1 MEQKWKKITAVML
14 VIVMLMGMAPD
25 TAVTVHAEEAAT
37 VEQDAGNSTDGISGM
52 TEGITEDTT
61 TEELTTEV
69 STTEKQTESEPDS
82 PEEEKEAG
90 KAEKTIEQIDTT
102 KSSGAPE
109 PDTADTEQE
118 EDRTEFQ
125 TVERYTLYC
134 MQDTRVYEMADTASA
149 VLEELKAGDL
159 FTVTAEAD
167 DWYRIVYGT
176 EEEPGYVEKKE
187 DCFTREPAE
196 EMVMPVAMEEEPV
209 AQQASTSK
217 MIYSDGSWSGG
228 TIWYVNDNDKHYI
241 FCLNRGSTMYSG
253 KYSGSIT
260 TGYSGSDAFRIS
272 VALNYFKSKNG
283 GWGGKKDYGLVQ
295 QVIWNTSSS
304 DLSTYIKHAW
314 KLADNNSS
322 RSSGSSSYDSKL
334 KAVNM
339 TTTSSLVGS
348 LQAQKISST
357 DGNIDKTISLSGSA
371 WKYFAKGSFGTG
383 ISVMGVYDKDGNAV
397 SYDKKTNYVG
407 TDGKLHIKLTSNPQ
421 TKFGNIENPA
431 TIIMKVNFPYQG
443 ADKFRYLLT
452 PAGKQN
458 LTYDTSADTAAYF
471 AIKIYTD
478 TPDIE
483 TPKLSINKVD
493 EFGNELSGCTF
504 RVKGTSGDALAS
516 GYDSGDVVINSTDD
530 VFEIESA
537 GTYSIQETAV
547 PANGEYELNPEV
559 VTFTADWEQDSNGV
573 NKLVLNPSGFI
584 IGGNDPWEW
593 DAADNRLTYT
603 CINEHTEGAAVLK
616 KYGSMLVSYEDGK
629 FVYEKKELSGAGFA
643 FYAAE
648 DIYCGDELI
657 YESGE
662 RINDRSGWGKYY
674 DSVTGYSH
682 NVTITGTRIID
693 LFNRV
698 NETDV
703 NGEITISGLP
713 AGDYYAVETDT
724 PDGYENPDTKFYF
737 TIVPNKTVRINGDD
751 GSGEI
756 INKVTP
762 ATCHVFKVDE
772 AANKALNDGEF
783 TLYADVANTDFYGKP
798 LFDSSDTVPA
808 VTARNLATGEVTVEE
823 GRWVPIQTVTTK
835 EGGMAEFDDLP
846 RGRYLVTETKA
857 PVTEDGRSYEL
868 AEESYIFVHDGKN
881 NASSNGFN
889 FEHTFRDMI
898 SKDYKIV
905 KHVETAQKA
914 DDGRKDVYVF
924 SDAPAAGA
932 VFGIYAAENIYN
944 TVGKLAWK
952 TGQQIAAVTTNEE
965 GIAAYSGVLYSGNYF
980 FKEIETPDASRYIL
994 DTTEY
999 PFTVDADNSGGMLT
1013 EEPLINKL
1021 YKGSIKVI
1029 KTDGETKYP
1038 LEGVEFDLL
1047 DNDKQK
1053 LGSFV
1058 TDEKG
1063 EIHIEELPVGT
1074 YYLQETKTGENYY
1087 LDDALREVSISKEHL
1102 DQVVEISN
1110 ERMKGSIKLIK
1121 TDGHKKTPLKGVEFD
1136 LLDSEKNVTGSY
1148 KTDEN
1153 GEIFIDNLEI
1163 GTYYLQETKTLRGY
1177 KLTDELIQV
1186 ELTPEEL
1193 DKIVKVTNDRNDTYI
1208 TIHPNTSID
1217 GHGGVKTGDSG
1228 LTSFI
1233 IGLFLLFMLA
1243 MACFYMKK
1251 NAASGSGDWKTT
1263 WAKKKKSTGIRPGR
1277 RQAPEWK
1284 AWFIKKQKPLLA
1296 FGIVISGSILLSL
1309 SVKAAA
1315 GLKET
1320 ASRELK
1326 DAEYNGRVY
1335 AYAVEKQFEVPD
1347 EDTDVTACFEK
1358 EVNGMELQDISVRTV
1373 DTIPGTEL
1381 KTLEETRDYKELTQK
1396 DDKKIA
1402 KILKVGDETYELS
1415 GITWSEEPNIEHV
1428 DYTVEYGYQTVEP
1441 EPAQTY
1447 EYTYTS
1453 PVTKKE
1459 NTVTLPF
1466 VRLEK
1471 GDTAW
1476 KDGFSAVVTFHN
1488 LDGKYFT
1495 LGSHEFAYDKDSI
1508 SFSEADYA
1516 ELIRMLGYDTGK
1528 YRLTSAKWQGKE
1540 YKDKDGISCRDAYA
1554 AGQQYASSYKA
1565 VYEDDVEN
1573 GKLYTAHAVYTCEV
1587 EAPAEEAQSTYVI
1600 QATGYY
1606 ESIGNISIGTWLA
1619 LIAAMLLILFLVFFM
1634 IFKKKKEKPVQIEEK
1649 EVTIDKQF
1657 IEQKQ
1662 FTFDEEK

>member
-1 MEQKWKKITAVML
+1 MKQMWKKITAVML

-25 TAVTVHAEEAAT
+25 TAVTAYAKEAITEEQVT
-37 VEQDAGNSTDGISGM
+37 DSSTDGTSGM
-52 TEGITEDTT
+52 LEEESTTEGITEETT
-61 TEELTTEV
+61 TEELTTEA
-69 STTEKQTESEPDS
+69 STTEQETESEPDS
-82 PEEEKEAG
+82 PEEGKEAG
-90 KAEKTIEQIDTT
+90 KVEKTTEQTEDAGF
-102 KSSGAPE
+102 SDVQE

-134 MQDTRVYEMADTASA
+134 MQDTRVYEMADTSSA

-159 FTVTAEAD
+159 FTVTAETDA
-167 DWYRIVYGT
+167 WYRIIYGT
-176 EEEPGYVEKKE
+176 EEETGYVEKKE

-196 EMVMPVAMEEEPV
+196 ETIMPVVMEEEPV
-209 AQQASTSK
+209 AQQAATSK

-228 TIWYVNDNDKHYI
+228 IIWYVNDKDKHYI

-253 KYSGSIT
+253 KYSGDIT
-260 TGYSGSDAFRIS
+260 TGYSGYDAFRIAT
-272 VALNYFKSKNG
+272 ALNYFKSKNG

-314 KLADNNSS
+314 KLADNNSN

-334 KAVNM
+334 KAV
-339 TTTSSLVGS
+339 TGVTSAAGREKAAKSLT
-348 LQAQKISST
+348 AQKVINT
-357 DGNIDKTISLSGSA
+357 DGVMSKTVNLSGSA
-371 WKYFAKGSFGTG
+371 WKYFAKGSFDTN
-383 ISVMGVYDKDGNAV
+383 ISVMGIYDKDGKAV

-407 TDGKLHIKLTSNPQ
+407 TDGKLHIRIATDSS
-421 TKFGNIENPA
+421 TGFGGADNPA
-431 TIIMKVNFPYQG
+431 TIIMKLNFPYQG

-458 LTYDTSADTAAYF
+458 LTYDASADTSAYF
-471 AIKIYTD
+471 AIKLY
-478 TPDIE
+478 TPDIDFE

-504 RVKGTSGDALAS
+504 RISAVNGDALNDANLPR
-516 GYDSGDVVINSTDD
+516 DLVINSTDD
-530 VFEIESA
+530 TFEIESA

-547 PANGEYELNPEV
+547 PANGEYELNTEV

-573 NKLVLNPSGFI
+573 NKLVLNPPFPLPIEQSGRW
-584 IGGNDPWEW
+584 NW
-593 DAADNRLTYT
+593 DAAQNRLTYT
-603 CINEHTEGAAVLK
+603 CMNNHTEGAAVLK
-616 KYGSMLVSYEDGK
+616 KYGNMLVSYEDSE
-629 FVYEKKELSGAGFA
+629 FIYKKEELSGAGFA

-648 DIYCGDELI
+648 DIYCGDELV
-657 YESGE
+657 YENGD
-662 RINDRSGWGKYY
+662 RIHDGTVWG
-674 DSVTGYSH
+674 GISH
-682 NVTITGTRIID
+682 HVTITGTRIID
-693 LFNRV
+693 FFNKV
-698 NETDV
+698 NETDA

-713 AGDYYAVETDT
+713 VGDYYAMETST
-724 PDGYENPDTKFYF
+724 PSGYENPDTKFYF
-737 TIVPNKTVRINGDD
+737 TIIPNQTVRINGNE
-751 GSGEI
+751 GIVNE
-756 INKVTP
+756 VAP
-762 ATCHVFKVDE
+762 AVCHVFKADE
-772 AANKALNDGEF
+772 AANKALNGGEF
-783 TLYADVANTDFYGKP
+783 TLYADVANTNFNGKP
-798 LFDSSDTVPA
+798 LFKASDTVPA
-808 VTARNLATGEVTVEE
+808 VTARNLATGMVTVEE

-846 RGRYLVTETKA
+846 RGRYLVVETKA
-857 PVTEDGRSYEL
+857 PVTVDGRSYEL
-868 AEESYIFVHDGKN
+868 AEESYIFIHDGKN

-889 FEHTFRDMI
+889 FEHTFRDML

-914 DDGRKDVYVF
+914 DDGSKDVYVF
-924 SDAPAAGA
+924 NDAPAAGA
-932 VFGIYAAENIYN
+932 VFGIYAAEDIYN
-944 TVGKLAWK
+944 TAGKQAWK
-952 TGQQIAAVTTNEE
+952 KDQQIVTATTNVE
-965 GIAAYSGVLYSGNYF
+965 GIAAYSGILYSGKYY
-980 FKEIETPDASRYIL
+980 FKELQTPDDKRYIL

-1013 EEPLINKL
+1013 DAPLINKL

-1038 LEGVEFDLL
+1038 LQGVEFALYDH
-1047 DNDKQK
+1047 DKQK

-1087 LDDALREVSISKEHL
+1087 LDDTLREVSISKEHL
-1102 DQVVEISN
+1102 DQVVEIAN

-1121 TDGHKKTPLKGVEFD
+1121 TDGRKKTPLEGVEFD

-1148 KTDEN
+1148 KTDKN

-1163 GTYYLQETKTLRGY
+1163 GTYYLRETKALKGY

-1193 DKIVKVTNDRNDTYI
+1193 NKMVEVTNDRDDTYI
-1208 TIHPNTSID
+1208 TIRTNTSID

-1228 LTSFI
+1228 LTGFI
-1233 IGLFLLFMLA
+1233 TGLFLLFMLA
-1243 MACFYMKK
+1243 VAFYIKK
-1251 NAASGSGDWKTT
+1251 KTASGSGDWKAAWT
-1263 WAKKKKSTGIRPGR
+1263 KKKKNTGIRPGCR
-1277 RQAPEWK
+1277 PIPEWK
-1284 AWFIKKQKPLLA
+1284 AWFIKKPLLA
-1296 FGIVISGSILLSL
+1296 FGIMVSGSILLSL

-1320 ASRELK
+1320 ASRELTN
-1326 DAEYNGRVY
+1326 AEYNGKIY
-1335 AYAVEKQFEVPD
+1335 SYAVEKQFEVPD
-1347 EDTDVTACFEK
+1347 EDTDVTAGFEK

-1381 KTLEETRDYKELTQK
+1381 KTLEETKDYKGLTKK
-1396 DDKKIA
+1396 DVAEIA
-1402 KILKVGDETYELS
+1402 KTLKFGCETYELS

-1495 LGSHEFAYDKDSI
+1495 LGNHEFAYNKDSI

-1516 ELIRMLGYDTGK
+1516 ELIRMLGYDAGK
-1528 YRLTSAKWQGKE
+1528 YRFTSARWQGKE

-1587 EAPAEEAQSTYVI
+1587 EAPAEEAPLTYVV
-1600 QATGYY
+1600 QATAYY
-1606 ESIGNISIGTWLA
+1606 RKADIPLLVSVGI
-1619 LIAAMLLILFLVFFM
+1619 LILVLLVIGILYLM
-1634 IFKKKKEKPVQIEEK
+1634 SKKHRKK
-1649 EVTIDKQF
+1649 
-1657 IEQKQ
+1657 
-1662 FTFDEEK
+1662 

>member
-1 MEQKWKKITAVML
+1 MKQKWKKITAFML
-14 VIVMLMGMAPD
+14 VIIMILGMIPS

-37 VEQDAGNSTDGISGM
+37 QEQAAGSNTDETPGM
-52 TEGITEDTT
+52 PEEENTTESITEAAT
-61 TEELTTEV
+61 TEELTTEAG
-69 STTEKQTESEPDS
+69 TTEQKTENEPDS
-82 PEEEKEAG
+82 PEEGKEAG
-90 KAEKTIEQIDTT
+90 KVEKTTEQTGDAG
-102 KSSGAPE
+102 SSDVQE
-109 PDTADTEQE
+109 PDMADTEQE
-118 EDRTEFQ
+118 EDRMEFR

-134 MQDTRVYEMADTASA
+134 MQNTRVYEQADTASA
-149 VLEELKAGDL
+149 VLEELAAGDS

-167 DWYRIVYGT
+167 AWYRIVYGT
-176 EEEPGYVEKKE
+176 EDKTGYVEKKE
-187 DCFTREPAE
+187 GCFTRETE
-196 EMVMPVAMEEEPV
+196 EETAVIPMAMEEEP
-209 AQQASTSK
+209 AARQSAISK
-217 MIYSDGSWSGG
+217 MIYSDGTWSGG
-228 TIWYVNDNDKHYI
+228 IIWYVNDKDKHYI

-253 KYSGSIT
+253 KYTGDIT
-260 TGYSGSDAFRIS
+260 TGYSGYDAFRIAT
-272 VALNYFKSKNG
+272 ALNYFKSKNG

-295 QVIWNTSSS
+295 QVIWNTGSS

-322 RSSGSSSYDSKL
+322 RSPGSSSYSSKL
-334 KAVNM
+334 KAV
-339 TTTSSLVGS
+339 TGVTSAAGREKAAKSLT
-348 LQAQKISST
+348 AQKVTNT
-357 DGNIDKTISLSGSA
+357 DGVISKTINLSGSA
-371 WKYFAKGSFGTG
+371 WKYFAKGSFGSG
-383 ISVMGVYDKDGNAV
+383 ISVMGVYDKDGKAV
-397 SYDKKTNYVG
+397 SYDKGANYVG
-407 TDGKLHIKLTSNPQ
+407 SDGKLHIRIATDSS
-421 TKFGNIENPA
+421 TGFGGIDNPA
-431 TIIMKVNFPYQG
+431 TIIMKAKFPYQG

-458 LTYDTSADTAAYF
+458 LTYDASADTSAYF
-471 AIKIYTD
+471 AIKVYTKSD
-478 TPDIE
+478 TE
-483 TPKLSINKVD
+483 TPELSINKVD

-547 PANGEYELNPEV
+547 PANGEYELNTEV

-573 NKLVLNPSGFI
+573 NKLVLNPPLLLPPEQSA
-584 IGGNDPWEW
+584 NWNW
-593 DAADNRLTYT
+593 DEAANRLTYT
-603 CINEHTEGAAVLK
+603 YMNKWKEGGAVLK
-616 KYGSMLVSYEDGK
+616 KYGSMLVSWKGGK

-648 DIYCGDELI
+648 DIYCGDELV
-657 YESGE
+657 YESGK
-662 RINDRSGWGKYY
+662 RIYRGSLWG
-674 DSVTGYSH
+674 GISH
-682 NVTITGTRIID
+682 QVAINGNRAADFFDGTY
-693 LFNRV
+693 
-698 NETDV
+698 ETDA
-703 NGEITISGLP
+703 NGEISISGLP

-737 TIVPNKTVRINGDD
+737 TIVPNQTVKINGN
-751 GSGEI
+751 GGI
-756 INKVTP
+756 INEVAP
-762 ATCHVFKVDE
+762 AVCHVFKVDE
-772 AANKALNDGEF
+772 TADQALNGGEF
-783 TLYADVANTDFYGKP
+783 TLYADVSNTNFNGKP

-823 GRWVPIQTVTTK
+823 GHWVPIQTVTTK

-846 RGRYLVTETKA
+846 RGRYLVVETKA

-868 AEESYIFVHDGKN
+868 AEESYIFVHDGET
-881 NASSNGFN
+881 NASANGFN
-889 FEHTFRDMI
+889 FEHTFRDML
-898 SKDYKIV
+898 SEDYKIV

-924 SDAPAAGA
+924 SDGPAAGA
-932 VFGIYAAENIYN
+932 VFGIYAAEDIYN
-944 TVGKLAWK
+944 MAGKLAWK

-965 GIAAYSGVLYSGNYF
+965 GIATYSGILYSGNYF
-980 FKEIETPDASRYIL
+980 FKEIETPDDERYIL

-999 PFTVDADNSGGMLT
+999 PFTVDTDNSGGLLT

-1038 LEGVEFDLL
+1038 LEGVEFALYDH
-1047 DNDKQK
+1047 DKQK
-1053 LGSFV
+1053 LNSFV

-1087 LDDALREVSISKEHL
+1087 LDDTLREVSISKEHL
-1102 DQVVEISN
+1102 DQVVEITN

-1121 TDGHKKTPLKGVEFD
+1121 TDGHKKTPLEGVEFD

-1163 GTYYLQETKTLRGY
+1163 GTYYLRETKTLKGY

-1193 DKIVKVTNDRNDTYI
+1193 DKIVEVTNDRDDTYI

-1217 GHGGVKTGDSG
+1217 GHGGVKTGDRG
-1228 LTSFI
+1228 LTGFI

-1243 MACFYMKK
+1243 VACFYLKK
-1251 NAASGSGDWKTT
+1251 NGVFGDWKTAR
-1263 WAKKKKSTGIRPGR
+1263 AKKKKNTGIRPKH
-1277 RQAPEWK
+1277 RQNPEWK
-1284 AWFIKKQKPLLA
+1284 TGFVKKPLLA
-1296 FGIVISGSILLSL
+1296 FGIVVLGSILLSL

-1315 GLKET
+1315 GFKET

-1326 DAEYNGRVY
+1326 DAEYNGKIY
-1335 AYAVEKQFEVPD
+1335 TYAVEKQFEVPD
-1347 EDTDVTACFEK
+1347 EDADVTAGFEK

-1402 KILKVGDETYELS
+1402 KTLKVGDETYELS

-1428 DYTVEYGYQTVEP
+1428 DYTVEYGYQTKEP

-1471 GDTAW
+1471 SGAAW

-1488 LDGKYFT
+1488 LDGMYFT
-1495 LGSHEFAYDKDSI
+1495 LGSHEFAYNKDSI

-1516 ELIRMLGYDTGK
+1516 ELIRMLGYDAGK
-1528 YRLTSAKWQGKE
+1528 YRLTSARWQGKE
-1540 YKDKDGISCRDAYA
+1540 YKDKDGITCRDAYV

-1573 GKLYTAHAVYTCEV
+1573 GKLYTAHAVYTCEMEV
-1587 EAPAEEAQSTYVI
+1587 TSEEAPPTYVI

-1606 ESIGNISIGTWLA
+1606 KNASVWRNIITFVTEHKAVSAGIIFLFIILA
-1619 LIAAMLLILFLVFFM
+1619 IVLFATGRRR
-1634 IFKKKKEKPVQIEEK
+1634 KKASEA
-1649 EVTIDKQF
+1649 DKG
-1657 IEQKQ
+1657 
-1662 FTFDEEK
+1662 DV

>member
-1 MEQKWKKITAVML
+1 MKQRWKKITAFML
-14 VIVMLMGMAPD
+14 VIIMVLGMIPD
-25 TAVTVHAEEAAT
+25 TAVTVHAEEAVT
-37 VEQDAGNSTDGISGM
+37 QEQAAGSSTDGTSGM
-52 TEGITEDTT
+52 LEEEKMTESITEEATTEEAT

-69 STTEKQTESEPDS
+69 GTTEQKTESEPDS
-82 PEEEKEAG
+82 LEGEKGAG
-90 KAEKTIEQIDTT
+90 KVEKTTEQTEDAR
-102 KSSGAPE
+102 SSDVQE
-109 PDTADTEQE
+109 PDMADTEQKE
-118 EDRTEFQ
+118 HQAEFR

-134 MQDTRVYEMADTASA
+134 MQDTRVYELADTASA

-167 DWYRIVYGT
+167 AWYRIAYGT
-176 EEEPGYVEKKE
+176 EEETGYVEKKE
-187 DCFTREPAE
+187 GCFTRELEE
-196 EMVMPVAMEEEPV
+196 EMIMPVAMEEEP
-209 AQQASTSK
+209 AARQSAISK
-217 MIYSDGSWSGG
+217 MIYSDGTWSGG
-228 TIWYVNDNDKHYI
+228 IIWYVNDKDKHYI

-253 KYSGSIT
+253 KYSGDIT
-260 TGYSGSDAFRIS
+260 TGYSGYDAFRIAT
-272 VALNYFKSKNG
+272 ALNYFKSKNG

-295 QVIWNTSSS
+295 QVIWNTGSS

-314 KLADNNSS
+314 KLADNNSN
-322 RSSGSSSYDSKL
+322 RSPGSSSYDGKL
-334 KAVNM
+334 KAV
-339 TTTSSLVGS
+339 TGVTSESGRKKVAESLT
-348 LQAQKISST
+348 AQKVTNT
-357 DGNIDKTISLSGSA
+357 DGVISKTINLSGSA
-371 WKYFAKGSFGTG
+371 WKYFAKESFGSG
-383 ISVMGVYDKDGNAV
+383 ISVMGVYDKDGKAV
-397 SYDKKTNYVG
+397 SYDKGANYVG
-407 TDGKLHIKLTSNPQ
+407 SDGKLHIKIATDFS
-421 TKFGNIENPA
+421 TGFGGKDNPA
-431 TIIMKVNFPYQG
+431 TIIMKLKFPYQG

-458 LTYDTSADTAAYF
+458 LTYDASADTSAYF
-471 AIKIYTD
+471 AIKVYV
-478 TPDIE
+478 PDIDFE

-493 EFGNELSGCTF
+493 EFGSELSGCTF
-504 RVKGTSGDALAS
+504 YVKGTSGDALTNK
-516 GYDSGDVVINSTDD
+516 YENEQVINSTDD
-530 VFEIESA
+530 IFEIKYA

-547 PANGEYELNPEV
+547 PANGEYELNTEV

-573 NKLVLNPSGFI
+573 NKLVLNPPLLLPPEQAGRW
-584 IGGNDPWEW
+584 NW
-593 DAADNRLTYT
+593 DAAQNRLTYT
-603 CINEHTEGAAVLK
+603 CTNNHTEGAAVLK
-616 KYGSMLVSYEDGK
+616 KYGSMLVSWKDGR

-643 FYAAE
+643 FYADE
-648 DIYCGDELI
+648 DIYCGDKVVFEKGKRI
-657 YESGE
+657 YRGTLWGGISHQIT
-662 RINDRSGWGKYY
+662 INGNRAADFF
-674 DSVTGYSH
+674 D
-682 NVTITGTRIID
+682 GTY
-693 LFNRV
+693 
-698 NETDV
+698 ETDAD
-703 NGEITISGLP
+703 GKITISGLP

-724 PDGYENPDTKFYF
+724 PDGYENPDTKYYF

-751 GSGEI
+751 GNGEI

-762 ATCHVFKVDE
+762 AACHVFKVDE
-772 AANKALNDGEF
+772 TANKALNGGEF
-783 TLYADVANTDFYGKP
+783 TIYADVANTDFYGKP

-857 PVTEDGRSYEL
+857 PVTEDGCSYEL
-868 AEESYIFVHDGKN
+868 AEESYIFVHDGET
-881 NASSNGFN
+881 NASANGFN
-889 FEHTFRDMI
+889 FEHTFRDML
-898 SKDYKIV
+898 SEDYKIV

-932 VFGIYAAENIYN
+932 VFGIYAAEDIYS

-965 GIAAYSGVLYSGNYF
+965 GIAAYSGVLYSGKYF

-999 PFTVDADNSGGMLT
+999 PFTVDADNSGGLLT

-1038 LEGVEFDLL
+1038 LEGVEFALYDH
-1047 DNDKQK
+1047 DKQK
-1053 LGSFV
+1053 LNSFV

-1087 LDDALREVSISKEHL
+1087 LDDTLREVSISKEHL
-1102 DQVVEISN
+1102 DQVVEVSN
-1110 ERMKGSIKLIK
+1110 DRMKGSIKLIK
-1121 TDGHKKTPLKGVEFD
+1121 TDGHKKIPLEGVEFD

-1163 GTYYLQETKTLRGY
+1163 GTYYIQETKTLKGY

-1193 DKIVKVTNDRNDTYI
+1193 DKIVEVTNDRDDTYI

-1217 GHGGVKTGDSG
+1217 GNGGVKTGDSG
-1228 LTSFI
+1228 LTGFI
-1233 IGLFLLFMLA
+1233 TGLFLLFMLA
-1243 MACFYMKK
+1243 VAFYIKK
-1251 NAASGSGDWKTT
+1251 KAASGSGDWKTAWT
-1263 WAKKKKSTGIRPGR
+1263 KKKKNTGIRPGCR
-1277 RQAPEWK
+1277 PIPEWK

-1296 FGIVISGSILLSL
+1296 FGIVVSGSILLSL
-1309 SVKAAA
+1309 SIKAAA

-1320 ASRELK
+1320 ASRELTN
-1326 DAEYNGRVY
+1326 AEYNGKIY
-1335 AYAVEKQFEVPD
+1335 SYAVEKQFEVPD
-1347 EDTDVTACFEK
+1347 EDTDVTAGFEK
-1358 EVNGMELQDISVRTV
+1358 EVNGMELQDISVRTF

-1381 KTLEETRDYKELTQK
+1381 KTLEETKDYKGLTKK
-1396 DDKKIA
+1396 DAAEIA
-1402 KILKVGDETYELS
+1402 KTLKVGSETYELS

-1428 DYTVEYGYQTVEP
+1428 DYTVEYGYRTKEP

-1471 GDTAW
+1471 GSAAW

-1495 LGSHEFAYDKDSI
+1495 LGSHEFAYNKDSI

-1516 ELIRMLGYDTGK
+1516 ELIRMLGYDAGK
-1528 YRLTSAKWQGKE
+1528 YRLTSARWQGKE
-1540 YKDKDGISCRDAYA
+1540 YKDKDGISCRDAYV

-1573 GKLYTAHAVYTCEV
+1573 GKLYTAHVVYTCEV
-1587 EAPAEEAQSTYVI
+1587 ETPSEEAPPTYVV

-1606 ESIGNISIGTWLA
+1606 KKASVWRNIITFVTEHKAVSAVSAGIV
-1619 LIAAMLLILFLVFFM
+1619 ILFIILAIVLLVTSRRR
-1634 IFKKKKEKPVQIEEK
+1634 KKALEAGGR
-1649 EVTIDKQF
+1649 DA
-1657 IEQKQ
+1657 
-1662 FTFDEEK
+1662 

>member
-1 MEQKWKKITAVML
+1 MKQMWKKITAVML
-14 VIVMLMGMAPD
+14 VIVMMMGMAPD

-52 TEGITEDTT
+52 TEEENTTEGITEETT

-69 STTEKQTESEPDS
+69 ATTEQKTESEPDS
-82 PEEEKEAG
+82 PEEEKEAN
-90 KAEKTIEQIDTT
+90 EKTTEQTETT
-102 KSSGAPE
+102 GSSDVQE

-125 TVERYTLYC
+125 TVERYILYC
-134 MQDTRVYEMADTASA
+134 MQNTRVYEMADTASA

-167 DWYRIVYGT
+167 AWYRIVYGT
-176 EEEPGYVEKKE
+176 EEETGYVEKKE
-187 DCFTREPAE
+187 DCFTRELAE
-196 EMVMPVAMEEEPV
+196 EMVMPVAMEEEPA

-260 TGYSGSDAFRIS
+260 TGYSGYDAFRIAT
-272 VALNYFKSKNG
+272 ALDYFKSKNG
-283 GWGGKKDYGLVQ
+283 GWNGKKDYGLVQ

-322 RSSGSSSYDSKL
+322 RSSGSGSFDSKL
-334 KAVNM
+334 KAV
-339 TTTSSLVGS
+339 TGVTSESGREKAAKSLT
-348 LQAQKISST
+348 AQKVTNT
-357 DGNIDKTISLSGSA
+357 DGVISKTVNLSGSA
-371 WKYFAKGSFGTG
+371 WKYFAKGSFGSG
-383 ISVMGVYDKDGNAV
+383 ISVMGVYDKDGKAV
-397 SYDKKTNYVG
+397 SYDKGANYVG
-407 TDGKLHIKLTSNPQ
+407 TDGKLHIRIATDSS
-421 TKFGNIENPA
+421 TGFGGKNNPA
-431 TIIMKVNFPYQG
+431 TIIMKMNFPYQG

-458 LTYDTSADTAAYF
+458 LTYDASADTSAYF
-471 AIKIYTD
+471 AIKVYTE
-478 TPDIE
+478 TRRE
-483 TPKLSINKVD
+483 TPTLSINKVD

-547 PANGEYELNPEV
+547 PNGEYELNTEV

-573 NKLVLNPSGFI
+573 NKLVLNPPFPLPIEQSGRW
-584 IGGNDPWEW
+584 NW
-593 DAADNRLTYT
+593 DAAQNRLTYT
-603 CINEHTEGAAVLK
+603 CMNNHTEGAAVLK
-616 KYGSMLVSYEDGK
+616 KYGNILVSYEDGE
-629 FVYEKKELSGAGFA
+629 FIYKKEELSGAGFA

-648 DIYCGDELI
+648 DIYCGDELV
-657 YESGE
+657 YENGD
-662 RINDRSGWGKYY
+662 RIHDGTVWG
-674 DSVTGYSH
+674 GMSH
-682 NVTITGTRIID
+682 HVTITGTRMID
-693 LFNRV
+693 FFNKV
-698 NETDV
+698 NETDA
-703 NGEITISGLP
+703 NGMITISGLP
-713 AGDYYAVETDT
+713 AGDYYAVETST
-724 PDGYENPDTKFYF
+724 PSGYENPDTKFYF
-737 TIVPNKTVRINGDD
+737 TIVPNQTVRINGNE
-751 GSGEI
+751 GIVNE
-756 INKVTP
+756 VAP
-762 ATCHVFKVDE
+762 AVCHVFKIDE
-772 AANKALNDGEF
+772 AANKALNGGQF
-783 TLYADVANTDFYGKP
+783 TLYADVTNTNFNGKP
-798 LFDSSDTVPA
+798 LFKASDTVSA
-808 VTARNLATGEVTVEE
+808 VTARNLATGMVTVEE

-846 RGRYLVTETKA
+846 RGRYLVVETKA
-857 PVTEDGRSYEL
+857 PVTVDGRSYEL
-868 AEESYIFVHDGKN
+868 AEESYIFIHDGKN

-889 FEHTFRDMI
+889 FEHTFRDML

-914 DDGRKDVYVF
+914 DDGSKDVYVF
-924 SDAPAAGA
+924 NDAPAAGA
-932 VFGIYAAENIYN
+932 VFGIYAAEDIYN
-944 TVGKLAWK
+944 TAGKQAWK
-952 TGQQIAAVTTNEE
+952 KDQQIVTATTNVE
-965 GIAAYSGVLYSGNYF
+965 GIAAYSGILYSGKYY
-980 FKEIETPDASRYIL
+980 FKELQTPDDKRYIL

-1013 EEPLINKL
+1013 DAPLINKL

-1038 LEGVEFDLL
+1038 LQGVEFALYDH
-1047 DNDKQK
+1047 DKQK

-1087 LDDALREVSISKEHL
+1087 LDDTLREVSISKEHL
-1102 DQVVEISN
+1102 DQVVEITN

-1121 TDGHKKTPLKGVEFD
+1121 TDGHKKTPLEGVEFD

-1163 GTYYLQETKTLRGY
+1163 GTYYLRETKTLKGY

-1193 DKIVKVTNDRNDTYI
+1193 DKIVEVTNDRDDTYI

-1217 GHGGVKTGDSG
+1217 GHGGIRTGDSG
-1228 LTSFI
+1228 LTGFI
-1233 IGLFLLFMLA
+1233 TGLFLLFMLA
-1243 MACFYMKK
+1243 VAFYIKK
-1251 NAASGSGDWKTT
+1251 KAASGSGDWKAAWT
-1263 WAKKKKSTGIRPGR
+1263 KKKKNTGIRPGCR
-1277 RQAPEWK
+1277 PIPEWK

-1296 FGIVISGSILLSL
+1296 FGIVVSGSILLSL

-1320 ASRELK
+1320 ASRELTN
-1326 DAEYNGRVY
+1326 AEYNGKIY
-1335 AYAVEKQFEVPD
+1335 SYAVEKQFEVPD
-1347 EDTDVTACFEK
+1347 EDTDVTAGFEK

-1381 KTLEETRDYKELTQK
+1381 KTLEETKDYKGLTKK
-1396 DDKKIA
+1396 DAAEIA
-1402 KILKVGDETYELS
+1402 KTLKFGCETYELS

-1495 LGSHEFAYDKDSI
+1495 LGNHEFAYNKDSI

-1516 ELIRMLGYDTGK
+1516 ELIRMLGYDAGK
-1528 YRLTSAKWQGKE
+1528 YRLTSARWQDRE
-1540 YKDKDGISCRDAYA
+1540 YKDKDGITCRDAYV

-1587 EAPAEEAQSTYVI
+1587 EAPAEEAPSTYVV
-1600 QATGYY
+1600 QATAYY
-1606 ESIGNISIGTWLA
+1606 RKADIPLLVSVGI
-1619 LIAAMLLILFLVFFM
+1619 LILVLLVIGILYLM
-1634 IFKKKKEKPVQIEEK
+1634 SKKHRKK
-1649 EVTIDKQF
+1649 
-1657 IEQKQ
+1657 
-1662 FTFDEEK
+1662 

>member
-1 MEQKWKKITAVML
+1 MKQKWKKITAFML
-14 VIVMLMGMAPD
+14 VIIMILGMIPS
-25 TAVTVHAEEAAT
+25 TAVTVHAEEAAIQ
-37 VEQDAGNSTDGISGM
+37 EQVAGSNTDETPGM
-52 TEGITEDTT
+52 PEEENTTESITEAAT
-61 TEELTTEV
+61 TEELTTEAG
-69 STTEKQTESEPDS
+69 TTEQKTENEPDS
-82 PEEEKEAG
+82 LEEGKEAG
-90 KAEKTIEQIDTT
+90 KAEKTTEQTEDA
-102 KSSGAPE
+102 GASDVQE
-109 PDTADTEQE
+109 PDTADTEQKE
-118 EDRTEFQ
+118 YQAEFR

-134 MQDTRVYEMADTASA
+134 MQNTRVYEQADTASA
-149 VLEELKAGDL
+149 VVEEFAAGDS

-167 DWYRIVYGT
+167 AWYRIVYGT
-176 EEEPGYVEKKE
+176 EDKTGYVEKKE
-187 DCFTREPAE
+187 GCFTRETKE
-196 EMVMPVAMEEEPV
+196 ETAVIPMAMEEEP
-209 AQQASTSK
+209 AARQSAISK
-217 MIYSDGSWSGG
+217 MIYSDGIWSGG
-228 TIWYVNDNDKHYI
+228 IIWYVNDKDKHYI

-253 KYSGSIT
+253 KYTGDIT
-260 TGYSGSDAFRIS
+260 TGYSGYDAFRIAT
-272 VALNYFKSKNG
+272 ALNYFKSKNG

-295 QVIWNTSSS
+295 QVIWNTGSS

-322 RSSGSSSYDSKL
+322 RSPGSSSYDSKL
-334 KAVNM
+334 KAV
-339 TTTSSLVGS
+339 TGVTSESGRKKAAESLT
-348 LQAQKISST
+348 AQKVTNT
-357 DGNIDKTISLSGSA
+357 DGVISKTINLSGSA
-371 WKYFAKGSFGTG
+371 WKYFAKESFGSG
-383 ISVMGVYDKDGNAV
+383 ISVMGVYDKDGKAV
-397 SYDKKTNYVG
+397 SYDKGTNYVG
-407 TDGKLHIKLTSNPQ
+407 TDGKLHIKLASNSQ
-421 TKFGNIENPA
+421 TEFGSIKNPA
-431 TIIMKVNFPYQG
+431 TIIMKLKFPYQG

-458 LTYDTSADTAAYF
+458 LTYDASADTSAYF
-471 AIKIYTD
+471 AIKIYTPEID
-478 TPDIE
+478 FE

-547 PANGEYELNPEV
+547 PANGEYELNTEV

-573 NKLVLNPSGFI
+573 NKLVLNPPLLLPPEQSA
-584 IGGNDPWEW
+584 NWNW
-593 DAADNRLTYT
+593 DEAQNRMTYT
-603 CINEHTEGAAVLK
+603 CMNNHTEGAAVLK
-616 KYGSMLVSYEDGK
+616 KYGNMLVSWKDGK
-629 FVYEKKELSGAGFA
+629 FVYEKKALSGAGFA
-643 FYAAE
+643 FYADE
-648 DIYCGDELI
+648 DIYCGDKLVFEKGKRI
-657 YESGE
+657 YRGTLWGGISHQVA
-662 RINDRSGWGKYY
+662 INGNRAADFF
-674 DSVTGYSH
+674 
-682 NVTITGTRIID
+682 NGTY
-693 LFNRV
+693 
-698 NETDV
+698 ETDA
-703 NGEITISGLP
+703 NGEISISGLP

-737 TIVPNKTVRINGDD
+737 TIVPNQTVKING
-751 GSGEI
+751 SGGI
-756 INKVTP
+756 INEVAP
-762 ATCHVFKVDE
+762 AVCHVFKVDE
-772 AANKALNDGEF
+772 AADQALNGGEF
-783 TLYADVANTDFYGKP
+783 TLYADVSNTNFNGKP

-808 VTARNLATGEVTVEE
+808 VTARNLATGDVTVEE
-823 GRWVPIQTVTTK
+823 GRWVPIRTVTTK

-846 RGRYLVTETKA
+846 RGRYLVVETKA

-868 AEESYIFVHDGKN
+868 AEESYIFTHDGKN

-889 FEHTFRDMI
+889 FEHTFRDML
-898 SKDYKIV
+898 SEDYKIV

-932 VFGIYAAENIYN
+932 VFGIYAAEDIYN
-944 TVGKLAWK
+944 TAGKLAWK
-952 TGQQIAAVTTNEE
+952 TGQQIADVTTNEE
-965 GIAAYSGVLYSGNYF
+965 GIAAYSGVLYRGKYF

-999 PFTVDADNSGGMLT
+999 PFTVDADNSGGLLT

-1021 YKGSIKVI
+1021 YKGSIRVI

-1038 LEGVEFDLL
+1038 LEGVEFALYDH
-1047 DNDKQK
+1047 DKQK
-1053 LGSFV
+1053 LNSFV

-1087 LDDALREVSISKEHL
+1087 LDDTLREVSISKEHL
-1102 DQVVEISN
+1102 DQVVEVSN

-1121 TDGHKKTPLKGVEFD
+1121 TDGHKKTPLEGVEFD

-1163 GTYYLQETKTLRGY
+1163 GTYYLRETKTLKGY

-1193 DKIVKVTNDRNDTYI
+1193 DKIVEVTNDRDDTYI

-1217 GHGGVKTGDSG
+1217 GHGGIRTGDSG
-1228 LTSFI
+1228 LTGFI
-1233 IGLFLLFMLA
+1233 IGLFLLFMLSV
-1243 MACFYMKK
+1243 ACFYMKK
-1251 NAASGSGDWKTT
+1251 NAAAGSGDWKTA
-1263 WAKKKKSTGIRPGR
+1263 WDKKKKNTGIRPKH
-1277 RQAPEWK
+1277 RQDPEWK
-1284 AWFIKKQKPLLA
+1284 TGFIKKPLLA
-1296 FGIVISGSILLSL
+1296 FGIVVSGSILLSL

-1326 DAEYNGRVY
+1326 DAEYNGKIY
-1335 AYAVEKQFEVPD
+1335 TYAVEKQFEVPD

-1358 EVNGMELQDISVRTV
+1358 EVNGMELSDISVRTV

-1402 KILKVGDETYELS
+1402 KTLKVGDETYELS

-1428 DYTVEYGYQTVEP
+1428 DYTVEYGYQTKEP

-1471 GDTAW
+1471 GGAAW
-1476 KDGFSAVVTFHN
+1476 KNGFSAVVTFHN
-1488 LDGKYFT
+1488 LDGKYFI
-1495 LGSHEFAYDKDSI
+1495 LGNHEFAYDKDSI

-1516 ELIRMLGYDTGK
+1516 ELIRMLGYDVGK
-1528 YRLTSAKWQGKE
+1528 YRLTSASWQGKE
-1540 YKDKDGISCRDAYA
+1540 YKDKDGINCRDAYV

-1587 EAPAEEAQSTYVI
+1587 EAPAEEAPSTYVV
-1600 QATGYY
+1600 QATAYY
-1606 ESIGNISIGTWLA
+1606 QKADIP
-1619 LIAAMLLILFLVFFM
+1619 LL
-1634 IFKKKKEKPVQIEEK
+1634 
-1649 EVTIDKQF
+1649 VTIGIVIGVILVVAIIYILSRKQ
-1657 IEQKQ
+1657 KNVSSCWKH
-1662 FTFDEEK
+1662 TNV

>member
-1 MEQKWKKITAVML
+1 MKQRWKKITAVML

-37 VEQDAGNSTDGISGM
+37 EELAAGSSTNGISGM
-52 TEGITEDTT
+52 TEEENTTEGITEETT
-61 TEELTTEV
+61 TEEPTTEV
-69 STTEKQTESEPDS
+69 ATTEHKTESEPDN
-82 PEEEKEAG
+82 PEEGKGAG
-90 KAEKTIEQIDTT
+90 ETEKTTEQTETT
-102 KSSGAPE
+102 ESPGAPK

-118 EDRTEFQ
+118 KDQTEFQ

-134 MQDTRVYEMADTASA
+134 MQDTKVYQMADTSSA

-159 FTVTAEAD
+159 FTVTAETDA
-167 DWYRIVYGT
+167 WYRIVYGT
-176 EEEPGYVEKKE
+176 EEETGYVEKKE
-187 DCFTREPAE
+187 GCFTREPE
-196 EMVMPVAMEEEPV
+196 EETIIPVAMEEEPA

-228 TIWYVNDNDKHYI
+228 IIWYVNDKDKHYI

-253 KYSGSIT
+253 KYSGDIT
-260 TGYSGSDAFRIS
+260 TGYSGYDAFRIAT
-272 VALNYFKSKNG
+272 ALNYFKSKNG

-314 KLADNNSS
+314 KLADNNSN

-348 LQAQKISST
+348 LKAQKISSSN
-357 DGNIDKTISLSGSA
+357 GNIDKTISLSGSA
-371 WKYFAKGSFGTG
+371 WKYFAKGSFGSG
-383 ISVMGVYDKDGNAV
+383 ISVMGVYDKDGKAV

-407 TDGKLHIKLTSNPQ
+407 TDGKLHIKLASNSQ
-421 TKFGNIENPA
+421 TKFGSIENPA

-458 LTYDTSADTAAYF
+458 LTYDASADTSAYF
-471 AIKIYTD
+471 AIKVYAKSYE
-478 TPDIE
+478 E
-483 TPKLSINKVD
+483 TPSLSINKVD

-504 RVKGTSGDALAS
+504 YVKGTSGDALTNK
-516 GYDSGDVVINSTDD
+516 YENEQVINSTDD
-530 VFEIESA
+530 IFEIKYE

-547 PANGEYELNPEV
+547 PNGEYELNTEV

-573 NKLVLNPSGFI
+573 NKLVLNPPFPLPIEQSGRW
-584 IGGNDPWEW
+584 NW
-593 DAADNRLTYT
+593 DAAQNRLTYT
-603 CINEHTEGAAVLK
+603 CMNNHTEGAAVLK
-616 KYGSMLVSYEDGK
+616 KYGNMLVSYEDGE
-629 FVYEKKELSGAGFA
+629 FIYKKEELSGAGFA

-648 DIYCGDELI
+648 DIYCGDELV
-657 YESGE
+657 YESGK
-662 RINDRSGWGKYY
+662 RIYRGSLWG
-674 DSVTGYSH
+674 GISH
-682 NVTITGTRIID
+682 QVAINGNRAADFFDGTY
-693 LFNRV
+693 
-698 NETDV
+698 ETDA
-703 NGEITISGLP
+703 NGEISISGLP

-737 TIVPNKTVRINGDD
+737 TIVPNQTVKINGN
-751 GSGEI
+751 GGI
-756 INKVTP
+756 INEVAP
-762 ATCHVFKVDE
+762 AVCHVFKVDE
-772 AANKALNDGEF
+772 TADQTLNGGEF
-783 TLYADVANTDFYGKP
+783 TLYADVSNTNFNGKP

-808 VTARNLATGEVTVEE
+808 VTARNLATGDVTVEE
-823 GRWVPIQTVTTK
+823 GRWVPIRTVTTK

-846 RGRYLVTETKA
+846 RGRYLVAETKA

-889 FEHTFRDMI
+889 FEHTFRDML
-898 SKDYKIV
+898 SEDYKIV

-924 SDAPAAGA
+924 SDAPTAGA
-932 VFGIYAAENIYN
+932 VFGIYATEDIYN
-944 TVGKLAWK
+944 TAGKLAWK
-952 TGQQIAAVTTNEE
+952 TGQQIADVTTNEE
-965 GIAAYSGVLYSGNYF
+965 GIAAYSGVLYSGKYF
-980 FKEIETPDASRYIL
+980 FKEIETPDDERYIL

-999 PFTVDADNSGGMLT
+999 PFTVDADNSGGLLT
-1013 EEPLINKL
+1013 DDPLINKL

-1038 LEGVEFDLL
+1038 LEGVEFALYDH
-1047 DNDKQK
+1047 DKQK

-1087 LDDALREVSISKEHL
+1087 LDDTLREVSISKEHL
-1102 DQVVEISN
+1102 DQVVEITN

-1121 TDGHKKTPLKGVEFD
+1121 TDGHKKTPLEGVEFD

-1163 GTYYLQETKTLRGY
+1163 GTYYLRETKTLKGY

-1193 DKIVKVTNDRNDTYI
+1193 DKIVEVTNDRDDTYI

-1217 GHGGVKTGDSG
+1217 GHGGIRTGDSG
-1228 LTSFI
+1228 LTGFI
-1233 IGLFLLFMLA
+1233 TGLFLLFMLA
-1243 MACFYMKK
+1243 VAFYIKK
-1251 NAASGSGDWKTT
+1251 KAASGSGDWKAAWT
-1263 WAKKKKSTGIRPGR
+1263 KKKKNTGIRPGCR
-1277 RQAPEWK
+1277 PIPEWK

-1296 FGIVISGSILLSL
+1296 FGIVVSGSILLSL

-1320 ASRELK
+1320 ASRELTN
-1326 DAEYNGRVY
+1326 AEYNGKIY
-1335 AYAVEKQFEVPD
+1335 SYAVEKQFEVPD
-1347 EDTDVTACFEK
+1347 EDTDVTAGFEK

-1381 KTLEETRDYKELTQK
+1381 KTLEETKDYKGLTKK
-1396 DDKKIA
+1396 DAAEIA
-1402 KILKVGDETYELS
+1402 KTLKFGCETYELS

-1495 LGSHEFAYDKDSI
+1495 LGNHEFAYNKDSI

-1516 ELIRMLGYDTGK
+1516 ELIRMLGYDAGK
-1528 YRLTSAKWQGKE
+1528 YRLTSARWQDRE
-1540 YKDKDGISCRDAYA
+1540 YKDKDGITCRDAYV

-1587 EAPAEEAQSTYVI
+1587 EAPAEEAPSTYVV
-1600 QATGYY
+1600 QATAYY
-1606 ESIGNISIGTWLA
+1606 RKADIPLLVSVGI
-1619 LIAAMLLILFLVFFM
+1619 LILVLLVIGILYLM
-1634 IFKKKKEKPVQIEEK
+1634 SKKHRKK
-1649 EVTIDKQF
+1649 
-1657 IEQKQ
+1657 
-1662 FTFDEEK
+1662 

>member
-1 MEQKWKKITAVML
+1 MKQKWKKITAFML
-14 VIVMLMGMAPD
+14 VIIMILGMIPS
-25 TAVTVHAEEAAT
+25 TAVTVHAEEAVT
-37 VEQDAGNSTDGISGM
+37 QEQTAGSSTDGM
-52 TEGITEDTT
+52 LEEENTTEGITEAAT
-61 TEELTTEV
+61 TEELTTEA
-69 STTEKQTESEPDS
+69 STTEEQKTENEPDS
-82 PEEEKEAG
+82 PEEGKEAG
-90 KAEKTIEQIDTT
+90 KVEKTTEQTEDA
-102 KSSGAPE
+102 GASDVQE
-109 PDTADTEQE
+109 PDTADTEQK
-118 EDRTEFQ
+118 EDRMEFQ
-125 TVERYTLYC
+125 IVERYTLYC
-134 MQDTRVYEMADTASA
+134 MQDTRVYEQADTASA
-149 VLEELKAGDL
+149 VVEELAAGDS

-167 DWYRIVYGT
+167 AWYRIVYGT
-176 EEEPGYVEKKE
+176 EDKTGYVEKKE
-187 DCFTREPAE
+187 GCFTRETE
-196 EMVMPVAMEEEPV
+196 EETAVIPMAMEEEL
-209 AQQASTSK
+209 AARQSAISK
-217 MIYSDGSWSGG
+217 MIYSDGTWSGG
-228 TIWYVNDNDKHYI
+228 IIWYVNDKDKHYI

-253 KYSGSIT
+253 KYTGDIT
-260 TGYSGSDAFRIS
+260 TGYSGYDAFRIAT
-272 VALNYFKSKNG
+272 ALNYFKSKNG

-295 QVIWNTSSS
+295 QVIWNTGSS

-322 RSSGSSSYDSKL
+322 RSPGSSSYDSKL
-334 KAVNM
+334 KAV
-339 TTTSSLVGS
+339 TGVTSAAGREKAAKSLT
-348 LQAQKISST
+348 AQKVTNT
-357 DGNIDKTISLSGSA
+357 DGVISKTINLSGSA
-371 WKYFAKGSFGTG
+371 WKYFAKGSFGSG
-383 ISVMGVYDKDGNAV
+383 ISVMGVYDKDGKAV
-397 SYDKKTNYVG
+397 SYDKGANYVG
-407 TDGKLHIKLTSNPQ
+407 TDGKLHIRIATDSS
-421 TKFGNIENPA
+421 TGFGGEKNPA
-431 TIIMKVNFPYQG
+431 TIIMKLKFPYQG

-458 LTYDTSADTAAYF
+458 LTYDASADTSGYF
-471 AIKIYTD
+471 AIKVYTEKRK
-478 TPDIE
+478 E

-547 PANGEYELNPEV
+547 PANGEYELNTEV

-573 NKLVLNPSGFI
+573 NKLVLNPWGLV
-584 IGGNDPWEW
+584 IGGNNPWEW
-593 DAADNRLTYT
+593 DVAANRLTYT
-603 CINEHTEGAAVLK
+603 CTNKHTEGAAVLK
-616 KYGSMLVSYEDGK
+616 KYGSMLVSYKDGK
-629 FVYEKKELSGAGFA
+629 FVYEKKALSGAGFA

-648 DIYCGDELI
+648 DIYCGDELVFK
-657 YESGE
+657 SGK

-698 NETDV
+698 NETDA

-737 TIVPNKTVRINGDD
+737 TIVPNQTVKINGNE
-751 GSGEI
+751 GI
-756 INKVTP
+756 INEVAP
-762 ATCHVFKVDE
+762 AVCHVFKVDE
-772 AANKALNDGEF
+772 TENKALNGGEF
-783 TLYADVANTDFYGKP
+783 TLYADVANTNFNGKS

-808 VTARNLATGEVTVEE
+808 VTVRNLATGEVTVEE
-823 GRWVPIQTVTTK
+823 GRWVPIRTVTTK

-846 RGRYLVTETKA
+846 RGRYLVVETKA

-889 FEHTFRDMI
+889 FEHTFRDML
-898 SKDYKIV
+898 SEDYKIV

-932 VFGIYAAENIYN
+932 VFGIYAAEDIYN
-944 TVGKLAWK
+944 TAGKLAWK

-965 GIAAYSGVLYSGNYF
+965 GIAAYSGVLYSGKYF
-980 FKEIETPDASRYIL
+980 FKELKTPDDERYIL

-999 PFTVDADNSGGMLT
+999 PFTVDADNSEGLLT
-1013 EEPLINKL
+1013 EEPLINKQ

-1029 KTDGETKYP
+1029 KSDGETKYP

-1053 LGSFV
+1053 LGAFV

-1087 LDDALREVSISKEHL
+1087 LDDTLREVSISKEHL
-1102 DQVVEISN
+1102 DQVVEVSN

-1121 TDGHKKTPLKGVEFD
+1121 TDGHKKTPLEGVEFD

-1163 GTYYLQETKTLRGY
+1163 GTYYLRETKTLKGY

-1193 DKIVKVTNDRNDTYI
+1193 DRIVEVTNDRDDTYI

-1233 IGLFLLFMLA
+1233 IGLFLLFMLSV
-1243 MACFYMKK
+1243 ACFYMKK
-1251 NAASGSGDWKTT
+1251 NAATG
-1263 WAKKKKSTGIRPGR
+1263 KKKKSTGIRPKH
-1277 RQAPEWK
+1277 RQAPKWK
-1284 AWFIKKQKPLLA
+1284 AGFVRKPLLV
-1296 FGIVISGSILLSL
+1296 FGIVVSGSILLSL

-1326 DAEYNGRVY
+1326 DAEYNGKIY
-1335 AYAVEKQFEVPD
+1335 TYAVEKQFEVPD

-1358 EVNGMELQDISVRTV
+1358 EVNGLELQDISVRTV

-1381 KTLEETRDYKELTQK
+1381 KTLEETKDYKGLTKK
-1396 DDKKIA
+1396 DVAEIA
-1402 KILKVGDETYELS
+1402 KSLKVGDETYELS

-1428 DYTVEYGYQTVEP
+1428 DYTVEYGYQTKEP

-1471 GDTAW
+1471 GGAAW

-1495 LGSHEFAYDKDSI
+1495 LGSHEFAYNKDSI

-1516 ELIRMLGYDTGK
+1516 ELIRMLGYDAGK
-1528 YRLTSAKWQGKE
+1528 YRLTSARWQGKE
-1540 YKDKDGISCRDAYA
+1540 YKDKDGITCRDAYV
-1554 AGQQYASSYKA
+1554 AGQQYAASYRA

-1573 GKLYTAHAVYTCEV
+1573 GKLYTAHAVYTCEMEV
-1587 EAPAEEAQSTYVI
+1587 PSEKAPPTYVI
-1600 QATGYY
+1600 QATAYY
-1606 ESIGNISIGTWLA
+1606 QKADIPLLVTIGIVIGV
-1619 LIAAMLLILFLVFFM
+1619 ILVVAIIYILSR
-1634 IFKKKKEKPVQIEEK
+1634 KQKKEVK
-1649 EVTIDKQF
+1649 
-1657 IEQKQ
+1657 
-1662 FTFDEEK
+1662 

>member
-1 MEQKWKKITAVML
+1 MKQRWKKITAVML

-37 VEQDAGNSTDGISGM
+37 EELAAGSSTDGISGM
-52 TEGITEDTT
+52 TEEENTTEGITEETT
-61 TEELTTEV
+61 TEELTTEA
-69 STTEKQTESEPDS
+69 STTEQETENEPDS
-82 PEEEKEAG
+82 SEGEKGAG
-90 KAEKTIEQIDTT
+90 ETEKTTEQTGTT
-102 KSSGAPE
+102 ESSGAPE
-109 PDTADTEQE
+109 PDTEQE
-118 EDRTEFQ
+118 EDQTEFQ
-125 TVERYTLYC
+125 NMERYTLYC
-134 MQDTRVYEMADTASA
+134 MQDTKVYQMADTASA
-149 VLEELKAGDL
+149 VLEELKAGDC
-159 FTVTAEAD
+159 FIVTAEAD
-167 DWYRIVYGT
+167 AWYRIVYGI
-176 EEEPGYVEKKE
+176 EEKTGYVEKKE
-187 DCFTREPAE
+187 GCFTREPE
-196 EMVMPVAMEEEPV
+196 EETDMPVAVEEELV
-209 AQQASTSK
+209 AQQAGNSR

-228 TIWYVNDNDKHYI
+228 TIWYVNDKDKHYI
-241 FCLNRGSTMYSG
+241 FCLNHGSTMYSG
-253 KYSGSIT
+253 KYSGDIT
-260 TGYSGSDAFRIS
+260 TGYSGYDAFRIAT
-272 VALNYFKSKNG
+272 ALNYFKSKNG
-283 GWGGKKDYGLVQ
+283 GWNGKKDYGLVQ

-314 KLADNNSS
+314 KLADNNSN
-322 RSSGSSSYDSKL
+322 RSPGSSSYDSKL
-334 KAVNM
+334 KAV
-339 TTTSSLVGS
+339 TGVTSAAGRQKAAEALT
-348 LQAQKISST
+348 AQKVTNT
-357 DGNIDKTISLSGSA
+357 DGVISKTINLSGSA
-371 WKYFAKGSFGTG
+371 WKYFAKGSFGSG
-383 ISVMGVYDKDGNAV
+383 ISVMGIYDKDGKAV
-397 SYDKKTNYVG
+397 SYDKGANYVG
-407 TDGKLHIKLTSNPQ
+407 TDGKLHIKIATDSS
-421 TKFGNIENPA
+421 TGFGGKDNPA
-431 TIIMKVNFPYQG
+431 TIIMKLKFPYQG

-458 LTYDTSADTAAYF
+458 LTYDASADTSAYF
-471 AIKIYTD
+471 AIKVYTNK
-478 TPDIE
+478 PYEE
-483 TPKLSINKVD
+483 TPELSINKVD

-504 RVKGTSGDALAS
+504 RISAVNGDALN
-516 GYDSGDVVINSTDD
+516 DTDLPRDLVINSIDD
-530 VFEIESA
+530 IFEIKYA

-547 PANGEYELNPEV
+547 PANGEYELNTEV
-559 VTFTADWEQDSNGV
+559 VTFTADWEKDSNGV
-573 NKLVLNPSGFI
+573 NKLVLNPPLLLPPEQTI
-584 IGGNDPWEW
+584 RWNW
-593 DAADNRLTYT
+593 DAAANRLTYT
-603 CINEHTEGAAVLK
+603 YMNKWKEGGAVLK
-616 KYGSMLVSYEDGK
+616 KYGSMLVSWKDGR

-648 DIYCGDELI
+648 DIYCGDELV
-657 YESGE
+657 YESGK
-662 RINDRSGWGKYY
+662 RIYRGSLWG
-674 DSVTGYSH
+674 GISH
-682 NVTITGTRIID
+682 QVAINGNRAADFFDGTY
-693 LFNRV
+693 
-698 NETDV
+698 ETDAD
-703 NGEITISGLP
+703 GKITISGLP

-751 GSGEI
+751 GNGEI

-762 ATCHVFKVDE
+762 AACHVFKVDE
-772 AANKALNDGEF
+772 AANKALNGGEF
-783 TLYADVANTDFYGKP
+783 TIYADVANTDFYGKP

-857 PVTEDGRSYEL
+857 PVTEDGCSYEL
-868 AEESYIFVHDGKN
+868 AEESYIFVHDGET
-881 NASSNGFN
+881 NASANGFN
-889 FEHTFRDMI
+889 FEHTFRDML

-914 DDGRKDVYVF
+914 DYGRKDVYVF

-932 VFGIYAAENIYN
+932 VFGIYAAEDIYS

-965 GIAAYSGVLYSGNYF
+965 GIAAYSGVLYSGKYF

-999 PFTVDADNSGGMLT
+999 PFTVDADNSGGLLT

-1038 LEGVEFDLL
+1038 LESVEFALYDH
-1047 DNDKQK
+1047 DKQK

-1063 EIHIEELPVGT
+1063 EIHIEELAVGT

-1087 LDDALREVSISKEHL
+1087 LDDTLKEVSISKEHL
-1102 DQVVEISN
+1102 DQMVEITN

-1121 TDGHKKTPLKGVEFD
+1121 TDGHKKTPLEGVEFD

-1163 GTYYLQETKTLRGY
+1163 GTYYLRETKTLKGY
-1177 KLTDELIQV
+1177 KLTDELIQA

-1193 DKIVKVTNDRNDTYI
+1193 DKIVEVTNDRDDTYI

-1217 GHGGVKTGDSG
+1217 GHGGIRTGDSG
-1228 LTSFI
+1228 LTGFI
-1233 IGLFLLFMLA
+1233 IGLFLLFMLSV
-1243 MACFYMKK
+1243 ACFYMKK
-1251 NAASGSGDWKTT
+1251 NAATG
-1263 WAKKKKSTGIRPGR
+1263 KKKKSTGIRPKH
-1277 RQAPEWK
+1277 RQAPKWK
-1284 AWFIKKQKPLLA
+1284 AGFVRKPLLVI
-1296 FGIVISGSILLSL
+1296 GIVVSGSILLSL

-1315 GLKET
+1315 GFRET

-1326 DAEYNGRVY
+1326 DAEYNGKIY
-1335 AYAVEKQFEVPD
+1335 TYAVEKQFEVPD
-1347 EDTDVTACFEK
+1347 EDTDVTAGFEK

-1402 KILKVGDETYELS
+1402 KTLKVGDETYELS

-1428 DYTVEYGYQTVEP
+1428 DYTVEYGYHTKEP

-1471 GDTAW
+1471 GGAAW

-1488 LDGKYFT
+1488 IDGKYFT

-1516 ELIRMLGYDTGK
+1516 ELIRMLGYDAGK
-1528 YRLTSAKWQGKE
+1528 YRLTSARWQGKE
-1540 YKDKDGISCRDAYA
+1540 YKDKDGITCRDAYVT
-1554 AGQQYASSYKA
+1554 GQQYASSYKA

-1573 GKLYTAHAVYTCEV
+1573 GKLYTAHVVYTCEV
-1587 EAPAEEAQSTYVI
+1587 ETPTEEALPTYVV

-1606 ESIGNISIGTWLA
+1606 KKASVWRNIITFVTEHKAVSAVSAGIV
-1619 LIAAMLLILFLVFFM
+1619 ILFIILAIVLLVTSRRR
-1634 IFKKKKEKPVQIEEK
+1634 KKALEAGGR
-1649 EVTIDKQF
+1649 DA
-1657 IEQKQ
+1657 
-1662 FTFDEEK
+1662 

>member
-1 MEQKWKKITAVML
+1 MKQMWKKITAVML
-14 VIVMLMGMAPD
+14 VIVMLIGMAPD

-37 VEQDAGNSTDGISGM
+37 EEQVTDSSTDGMSGM
-52 TEGITEDTT
+52 TEEENTTEGITEETT
-61 TEELTTEV
+61 TEELTTEA
-69 STTEKQTESEPDS
+69 STTEQETESEPDS
-82 PEEEKEAG
+82 PEEGKEAG
-90 KAEKTIEQIDTT
+90 KVEKTTEQTEDAGF
-102 KSSGAPE
+102 SDVQE

-134 MQDTRVYEMADTASA
+134 MQDTRVYEMADTSSA

-159 FTVTAEAD
+159 FTVTAETDA
-167 DWYRIVYGT
+167 WYRIIYGT
-176 EEEPGYVEKKE
+176 EEETGYVEKKE

-196 EMVMPVAMEEEPV
+196 ETIMPVVMEEEPV
-209 AQQASTSK
+209 AQQAATSK

-228 TIWYVNDNDKHYI
+228 IIWYVNDKDKHYI

-253 KYSGSIT
+253 KYSGDIT
-260 TGYSGSDAFRIS
+260 TGYSGYDAFRIAT
-272 VALNYFKSKNG
+272 ALNYFKSKNG

-314 KLADNNSS
+314 KLADNNSN

-334 KAVNM
+334 KAV
-339 TTTSSLVGS
+339 TDVTSAAGREKAAKSLT
-348 LQAQKISST
+348 AQKVTNT
-357 DGNIDKTISLSGSA
+357 DGVIGKTISLSGSA
-371 WKYFAKGSFGTG
+371 WKYFAKGSFGSG

-397 SYDKKTNYVG
+397 SYDKKTNYIG
-407 TDGKLHIKLTSNPQ
+407 TDGKLHIKIPTNDS
-421 TKFGNIENPA
+421 TGFGGVDNPA

-458 LTYDTSADTAAYF
+458 LTYDASADTSAYF
-471 AIKIYTD
+471 AIKVYTE
-478 TPDIE
+478 TRRE
-483 TPKLSINKVD
+483 TPTLSINKVD

-547 PANGEYELNPEV
+547 PANGEYELNTEV

-573 NKLVLNPSGFI
+573 NKLVLNPPFPLPIEQSGRW
-584 IGGNDPWEW
+584 NW
-593 DAADNRLTYT
+593 DAAQNRLTYT
-603 CINEHTEGAAVLK
+603 CMNNHTEGAAVLK
-616 KYGSMLVSYEDGK
+616 KYGNILVSYEDGE
-629 FVYEKKELSGAGFA
+629 FIYKKEELSGAGFA

-648 DIYCGDELI
+648 DIYCGEVLV
-657 YESGE
+657 YENGD
-662 RINDRSGWGKYY
+662 RIHDGTVWG
-674 DSVTGYSH
+674 GISH
-682 NVTITGTRIID
+682 HVTITGTRIID
-693 LFNRV
+693 FFNKV
-698 NETDV
+698 NETDA

-713 AGDYYAVETDT
+713 VGDYYAMETST
-724 PDGYENPDTKFYF
+724 PSGYENPDTKFYF
-737 TIVPNKTVRINGDD
+737 TIIPNQTVRINGNE
-751 GSGEI
+751 GIVNE
-756 INKVTP
+756 VAP
-762 ATCHVFKVDE
+762 AVCHVFKIDE
-772 AANKALNDGEF
+772 AADKALNGGEF
-783 TLYADVANTDFYGKP
+783 TLYADVANTNFNGKP
-798 LFDSSDTVPA
+798 LFKASDTVPA

-846 RGRYLVTETKA
+846 RGRYLVVETKA

-889 FEHTFRDMI
+889 FEHTFRDML

-905 KHVETAQKA
+905 KHVETADKA
-914 DDGRKDVYVF
+914 DDGSKDVYVF
-924 SDAPAAGA
+924 SDVPAAGA
-932 VFGIYAAENIYN
+932 VFGIYAAEDICN
-944 TVGKLAWK
+944 TAGNLAWK
-952 TGQQIAAVTTNEE
+952 KDQQIASVTTNEE
-965 GIAAYSGVLYSGNYF
+965 GIAAYSGVLYSGMYF
-980 FKEIETPDASRYIL
+980 FKEIKTPDDKRYIL

-999 PFTVDADNSGGMLT
+999 PFTVDADNSGGLLT
-1013 EEPLINKL
+1013 DDPLINKL

-1038 LEGVEFDLL
+1038 LEGVEFALYDY
-1047 DNDKQK
+1047 DKQK
-1053 LGSFV
+1053 LGTFI
-1058 TDEKG
+1058 TDAAG
-1063 EIHIEELPVGT
+1063 EIHIEGLPVGT

-1087 LDDALREVSISKEHL
+1087 LDDILREVSISKEHL

-1121 TDGHKKTPLKGVEFD
+1121 TDGHKKTPLEGVEFD
-1136 LLDSEKNVTGSY
+1136 LLDSEKNVVGSY

-1163 GTYYLQETKTLRGY
+1163 GTYYLRETKSLKGY
-1177 KLTDELIQV
+1177 KLTDKLIQV
-1186 ELTPEEL
+1186 ELTPEEP
-1193 DKIVKVTNDRNDTYI
+1193 DKIVEVTNDRDDTYI

-1217 GHGGVKTGDSG
+1217 GHGGVKTGNMTPIG
-1228 LTSFI
+1228 FI
-1233 IGLFLLFMLA
+1233 LVLFLLSAAGALYIGRKKGICLEWIWKLPAKGKRFILVLVLTVGILA
-1243 MACFYMKK
+1243 L
-1251 NAASGSGDWKTT
+1251 GGLT
-1263 WAKKKKSTGIRPGR
+1263 
-1277 RQAPEWK
+1277 
-1284 AWFIKKQKPLLA
+1284 
-1296 FGIVISGSILLSL
+1296 
-1309 SVKAAA
+1309 VKAATE
-1315 GLKET
+1315 LKEI
-1320 ASRELK
+1320 SSVELK
-1326 DAEYNGRVY
+1326 DIEHNGTVY
-1335 AYAVEKQFEVPD
+1335 SYVLQKQYETSDPD
-1347 EDTDVTACFEK
+1347 EKIAFEEELDGSLKLGDVTYET
-1358 EVNGMELQDISVRTV
+1358 I
-1373 DTIPGTEL
+1373 DTIFQT
-1381 KTLEETRDYKELTQK
+1381 KVLEETKDYKELTQK

-1402 KILKVGDETYELS
+1402 KTLKVGDETYELS

-1428 DYTVEYGYQTVEP
+1428 DYTVEYGYQTEEP
-1441 EPAQTY
+1441 EPTQTY

-1471 GDTAW
+1471 GDAAW

-1495 LGSHEFAYDKDSI
+1495 LGNHEFVYDKDSI

-1516 ELIRMLGYDTGK
+1516 ELIRMLGYDAGK
-1528 YRLTSAKWQGKE
+1528 YRLTSARWQGKE
-1540 YKDKDGISCRDAYA
+1540 YKDKDGISCRDAYV

-1587 EAPAEEAQSTYVI
+1587 EAPEEEAPPTYVV

-1606 ESIGNISIGTWLA
+1606 KNASVWRNIITFVTEHKAVSVVSAGIILLFIILA
-1619 LIAAMLLILFLVFFM
+1619 IVLFTTGRRR
-1634 IFKKKKEKPVQIEEK
+1634 KKASEA
-1649 EVTIDKQF
+1649 DKG
-1657 IEQKQ
+1657 
-1662 FTFDEEK
+1662 DV

>member
-1 MEQKWKKITAVML
+1 MKQKWKKITAVML
-14 VIVMLMGMAPD
+14 VIIMVLGMVPD
-25 TAVTVHAEEAAT
+25 MAVTVHAEEAAAA
-37 VEQDAGNSTDGISGM
+37 EQAADNS
-52 TEGITEDTT
+52 EDSIVDVT
-61 TEELTTEV
+61 TEERVTGETAEGDTE
-69 STTEKQTESEPDS
+69 
-82 PEEEKEAG
+82 PEDETAGEVTAEEKEANE
-90 KAEKTIEQIDTT
+90 AEKTIEQTEVIESPDVH
-102 KSSGAPE
+102 E
-109 PDTADTEQE
+109 PDTE
-118 EDRTEFQ
+118 EEGQAEFR

-134 MQDTRVYEMADTASA
+134 MKDIRVYQMADTASA
-149 VLEELKAGDL
+149 ILEELTEEDF
-159 FTVTAEAD
+159 FTVTAESDA
-167 DWYRIVYGT
+167 WYRIVYGT
-176 EEEPGYVEKKE
+176 EEETGYAEKKKG
-187 DCFTREPAE
+187 CFTRELE
-196 EMVMPVAMEEEPV
+196 EENIMPMAMEEEPV
-209 AQQASTSK
+209 SQQAGSSK

-228 TIWYVNDNDKHYI
+228 IIWYVNDKDKHYI
-241 FCLNRGSTMYSG
+241 FCLNHGSTMYSG
-253 KYSGSIT
+253 KYTGEIT
-260 TGYSGSDAFRIS
+260 TGYSGYDAFRIS
-272 VALNYFKSKNG
+272 TALNYFKSKNG

-295 QVIWNTSSS
+295 QVIWNTGSS

-334 KAVNM
+334 KAV
-339 TTTSSLVGS
+339 TGVTSAAGREKAAKSLT
-348 LQAQKISST
+348 AQKFTNT
-357 DGNIDKTISLSGSA
+357 DGVISKTINLSGSA
-371 WKYFAKGSFGTG
+371 WKYFAKGSFGSG

-397 SYDKKTNYVG
+397 SYDKGANYVG
-407 TDGKLHIKLTSNPQ
+407 TDGKLHIRIATDSS
-421 TKFGNIENPA
+421 TRFGGEKNPA
-431 TIIMKVNFPYQG
+431 TIIMKVKFPYQG

-458 LTYDTSADTAAYF
+458 LTYDASADTSAYF
-471 AIKIYTD
+471 AIKVYTEKRE
-478 TPDIE
+478 E
-483 TPKLSINKVD
+483 TPELSINKVD

-504 RVKGTSGDALAS
+504 CVKGTSGDALAS

-530 VFEIESA
+530 IFEIKYA

-547 PANGEYELNPEV
+547 PANGEYELNTEV

-573 NKLVLNPSGFI
+573 NKLVLNPPLLLPPEQAGRW
-584 IGGNDPWEW
+584 NW
-593 DAADNRLTYT
+593 DAAQNRLTYT
-603 CINEHTEGAAVLK
+603 CTNNHTEGAAVLK
-616 KYGSMLVSYEDGK
+616 KYGSMLVSWKDGR

-643 FYAAE
+643 FYADE
-648 DIYCGDELI
+648 DIYCGDKVVFEKGKRI
-657 YESGE
+657 YRGTLWGGISHQIT
-662 RINDRSGWGKYY
+662 INGNRAADFF
-674 DSVTGYSH
+674 D
-682 NVTITGTRIID
+682 GTY
-693 LFNRV
+693 
-698 NETDV
+698 ETDAD
-703 NGEITISGLP
+703 GKITISGLP

-724 PDGYENPDTKFYF
+724 PDGYENPDTKYYF

-751 GSGEI
+751 GNGEI

-762 ATCHVFKVDE
+762 AACHVFKVDE
-772 AANKALNDGEF
+772 TANKALNGGEF
-783 TLYADVANTDFYGKP
+783 TIYADVANTDFYGKP

-857 PVTEDGRSYEL
+857 PVTEDGCSYEL
-868 AEESYIFVHDGKN
+868 AEESYIFVHDGET
-881 NASSNGFN
+881 NASANGFN
-889 FEHTFRDMI
+889 FEHTFRDML
-898 SKDYKIV
+898 SEDYKIV

-932 VFGIYAAENIYN
+932 VFGIYAAEDIYS

-965 GIAAYSGVLYSGNYF
+965 GIAAYSGVLYSGKYF

-999 PFTVDADNSGGMLT
+999 PFTVDADNSGGLLT

-1038 LEGVEFDLL
+1038 LEGVEFALYDH
-1047 DNDKQK
+1047 DKQK

-1063 EIHIEELPVGT
+1063 EIHIEELAVGT

-1087 LDDALREVSISKEHL
+1087 LDDTLKEVSISKEHL
-1102 DQVVEISN
+1102 DQMVEITN

-1121 TDGHKKTPLKGVEFD
+1121 TDGHKKTPLEGVEFD

-1163 GTYYLQETKTLRGY
+1163 GTYYLRETKTLKGY
-1177 KLTDELIQV
+1177 KLTDELIQA

-1193 DKIVKVTNDRNDTYI
+1193 DKIVEVTNDRDDTYI

-1217 GHGGVKTGDSG
+1217 GHGGIRTGDSG
-1228 LTSFI
+1228 LTGFI
-1233 IGLFLLFMLA
+1233 IGLFLLFMLSV
-1243 MACFYMKK
+1243 ACFYMKK
-1251 NAASGSGDWKTT
+1251 NAATG
-1263 WAKKKKSTGIRPGR
+1263 KKKKSTGIRPKH
-1277 RQAPEWK
+1277 RQAPKWK
-1284 AWFIKKQKPLLA
+1284 AGFVRKPLLVI
-1296 FGIVISGSILLSL
+1296 GIVVSGSILLSL

-1315 GLKET
+1315 GFRET

-1326 DAEYNGRVY
+1326 DAEYNGKIY
-1335 AYAVEKQFEVPD
+1335 TYAVEKQFEVPD
-1347 EDTDVTACFEK
+1347 EDTDVTAGFEK

-1402 KILKVGDETYELS
+1402 KTLKVGDETYELS

-1428 DYTVEYGYQTVEP
+1428 DYTVEYGYHTKEP
-1441 EPAQTY
+1441 EPTQTY

-1471 GDTAW
+1471 GGAAW

-1495 LGSHEFAYDKDSI
+1495 LGSHEFAYNKDSI
-1508 SFSEADYA
+1508 SFSETDYA
-1516 ELIRMLGYDTGK
+1516 ELIRMLGYDAGK
-1528 YRLTSAKWQGKE
+1528 YRLTSARWQGKE
-1540 YKDKDGISCRDAYA
+1540 YKDKDGITCRDAYV

-1573 GKLYTAHAVYTCEV
+1573 GKLYTAHVVYTCEV
-1587 EAPAEEAQSTYVI
+1587 EAPAEEAPPTYVI
-1600 QATGYY
+1600 QATAYY
-1606 ESIGNISIGTWLA
+1606 QKADIPLLVTIGIVIGVILVVAIIYILSRKQKNISSGWKHTN
-1619 LIAAMLLILFLVFFM
+1619 V
-1634 IFKKKKEKPVQIEEK
+1634 
-1649 EVTIDKQF
+1649 
-1657 IEQKQ
+1657 
-1662 FTFDEEK
+1662 

>member
-1 MEQKWKKITAVML
+1 MKQKWKKITAFML
-14 VIVMLMGMAPD
+14 VIIMILGMIPS
-25 TAVTVHAEEAAT
+25 TAVTVHAEEAAIQ
-37 VEQDAGNSTDGISGM
+37 EQAAGSNTDETPGM
-52 TEGITEDTT
+52 PEEENTTESITEAAT
-61 TEELTTEV
+61 TEELTTEAG
-69 STTEKQTESEPDS
+69 TTEQKTENEPDS
-82 PEEEKEAG
+82 PEEGKEAG
-90 KAEKTIEQIDTT
+90 KVEKTTEQTGDAG
-102 KSSGAPE
+102 SSDVQE

-118 EDRTEFQ
+118 EDRMEFR

-134 MQDTRVYEMADTASA
+134 MQNTRVYEQADTASA
-149 VLEELKAGDL
+149 VLEELAAGDS

-167 DWYRIVYGT
+167 AWYRIVYGT
-176 EEEPGYVEKKE
+176 EDKTGYVEKKE
-187 DCFTREPAE
+187 GCFTRETE
-196 EMVMPVAMEEEPV
+196 EETAVIPMAMEEEP
-209 AQQASTSK
+209 AARQSAISK
-217 MIYSDGSWSGG
+217 MIYSDGTWSGG
-228 TIWYVNDNDKHYI
+228 IIWYVNDKDKHYI

-253 KYSGSIT
+253 KYTGDIT
-260 TGYSGSDAFRIS
+260 TGYSGYDAFRIAT
-272 VALNYFKSKNG
+272 ALNYFKSKNG

-295 QVIWNTSSS
+295 QVIWNTGSS

-322 RSSGSSSYDSKL
+322 RSPGSSNYDSKL
-334 KAVNM
+334 KAV
-339 TTTSSLVGS
+339 TGVTSAAGREKAAKSLT
-348 LQAQKISST
+348 AQKVTNT
-357 DGNIDKTISLSGSA
+357 DGVISKTINLSGSA

-383 ISVMGVYDKDGNAV
+383 ISVMGVYDKGGKEV
-397 SYDKKTNYVG
+397 SYDKKANYVG
-407 TDGKLHIKLTSNPQ
+407 TDGKLHIKVATDDS
-421 TKFGNIENPA
+421 TKFGRKENPA

-452 PAGKQN
+452 PVGKQN
-458 LTYDTSADTAAYF
+458 LTYDASADTSAYF
-471 AIKIYTD
+471 AMKVYTES
-478 TPDIE
+478 DIE

-504 RVKGTSGDALAS
+504 RISAVNGDALN
-516 GYDSGDVVINSTDD
+516 DTDLPRDLVINSTDD
-530 VFEIESA
+530 IFEIRYA

-547 PANGEYELNPEV
+547 PANGEYELNTEV

-573 NKLVLNPSGFI
+573 NKLVLNPPLLLPPEQSV
-584 IGGNDPWEW
+584 NWNW
-593 DAADNRLTYT
+593 DEAANRLTYT
-603 CINEHTEGAAVLK
+603 YMNKWKEGEAVLK
-616 KYGSMLVSYEDGK
+616 KYGSMLVSWKDGK

-648 DIYCGDELI
+648 DIYCGDELV
-657 YESGE
+657 YESGK
-662 RINDRSGWGKYY
+662 RIYRGSLWG
-674 DSVTGYSH
+674 GISH
-682 NVTITGTRIID
+682 QVAINGNRAADFFDGTY
-693 LFNRV
+693 
-698 NETDV
+698 ETDA
-703 NGEITISGLP
+703 NGEISISGLP

-737 TIVPNKTVRINGDD
+737 TIVPNQTVKINGN
-751 GSGEI
+751 GGIVNE
-756 INKVTP
+756 VAP
-762 ATCHVFKVDE
+762 AVCHVFKVDE
-772 AANKALNDGEF
+772 AADQALNGGEF
-783 TLYADVANTDFYGKP
+783 TLYADVSNTNFNGKP

-808 VTARNLATGEVTVEE
+808 VTARNLATGDVTVEE
-823 GRWVPIQTVTTK
+823 GRWVPIRTVTTK

-846 RGRYLVTETKA
+846 RGRYLVAETKA

-889 FEHTFRDMI
+889 FEHTFRDML
-898 SKDYKIV
+898 SEDYKIV

-924 SDAPAAGA
+924 SDGPAAGA
-932 VFGIYAAENIYN
+932 VFGIYAAEDIYN
-944 TVGKLAWK
+944 MAGKLAWK

-965 GIAAYSGVLYSGNYF
+965 GIATYSGILYSGNYF
-980 FKEIETPDASRYIL
+980 FKEIETPDDERYIL

-999 PFTVDADNSGGMLT
+999 PFTVDTDNSGGLLT

-1038 LEGVEFDLL
+1038 LEGVEFALYDH
-1047 DNDKQK
+1047 DKQK
-1053 LGSFV
+1053 LNSFV

-1087 LDDALREVSISKEHL
+1087 LDDTLREVSISKEHL
-1102 DQVVEISN
+1102 DQVVEVSN

-1121 TDGHKKTPLKGVEFD
+1121 TDGHKKTPLEGVEFD

-1163 GTYYLQETKTLRGY
+1163 GTYYIQETKTLKGY
-1177 KLTDELIQV
+1177 KLTDELIQI

-1193 DKIVKVTNDRNDTYI
+1193 DKIVEVTNDRDDTYI

-1243 MACFYMKK
+1243 VACYYLKK
-1251 NAASGSGDWKTT
+1251 NGVSGDWKTAR
-1263 WAKKKKSTGIRPGR
+1263 AKKKKNTGIRPKHG
-1277 RQAPEWK
+1277 QNPEWK
-1284 AWFIKKQKPLLA
+1284 TGFVKKPLLA
-1296 FGIVISGSILLSL
+1296 FGIVVSGSILLSL

-1315 GLKET
+1315 GLKQT

-1326 DAEYNGRVY
+1326 DAEYNGKIY
-1335 AYAVEKQFEVPD
+1335 SYAVEKQFEVPD
-1347 EDTDVTACFEK
+1347 KDTDVTACFEK

-1373 DTIPGTEL
+1373 DTISGTEL
-1381 KTLEETRDYKELTQK
+1381 KTLEETKDYKGLTKK
-1396 DDKKIA
+1396 DAAEIA
-1402 KILKVGDETYELS
+1402 KTLKVGSETYELS

-1428 DYTVEYGYQTVEP
+1428 DYTVEYGYQTKEP

-1471 GDTAW
+1471 GGAAW
-1476 KDGFSAVVTFHN
+1476 KNGFSAVVTFHN
-1488 LDGKYFT
+1488 LDGKYFI
-1495 LGSHEFAYDKDSI
+1495 LGNHEFAYDKDSI

-1516 ELIRMLGYDTGK
+1516 ELIRMLGYDAGK
-1528 YRLTSAKWQGKE
+1528 YRLTSARWQGKE
-1540 YKDKDGISCRDAYA
+1540 YKDKDGITCRDAYV

-1587 EAPAEEAQSTYVI
+1587 EAPAEEAPSTYVV
-1600 QATGYY
+1600 QATAYY
-1606 ESIGNISIGTWLA
+1606 QKADIP
-1619 LIAAMLLILFLVFFM
+1619 LL
-1634 IFKKKKEKPVQIEEK
+1634 
-1649 EVTIDKQF
+1649 VTIGIVIGVILVVAIIYILSRKQ
-1657 IEQKQ
+1657 KNVSSCWKH
-1662 FTFDEEK
+1662 TNV

>member
-1 MEQKWKKITAVML
+1 MKQKWKKITAVML

-52 TEGITEDTT
+52 TEGITEETT

-69 STTEKQTESEPDS
+69 ATTEQQTESVPDS
-82 PEEEKEAG
+82 LEGEKEAG
-90 KAEKTIEQIDTT
+90 KVEKTTEQTGTT
-102 KSSGAPE
+102 ESSGAPE

-118 EDRTEFQ
+118 KDQTEFQ

-134 MQDTRVYEMADTASA
+134 MQDTRVYQMADTSSA
-149 VLEELKAGDL
+149 VLEELKAGDC
-159 FTVTAEAD
+159 FIVTAEAD
-167 DWYRIVYGT
+167 TWYRIAYGT
-176 EEEPGYVEKKE
+176 EEETGYVEKKE
-187 DCFTREPAE
+187 GCFTREPE
-196 EMVMPVAMEEEPV
+196 EETDMPVAMEEEPV

-228 TIWYVNDNDKHYI
+228 TIWYVNDKDKHYI
-241 FCLNRGSTMYSG
+241 FCLNHGSTMYSG
-253 KYSGSIT
+253 KYSGDIT
-260 TGYSGSDAFRIS
+260 TGYSGYDAFRIAT
-272 VALNYFKSKNG
+272 ALNYFKSKNG

-334 KAVNM
+334 KTV
-339 TTTSSLVGS
+339 TGVTSAAGREKAAKSLTS
-348 LQAQKISST
+348 QKVTNT
-357 DGNIDKTISLSGSA
+357 DGVISKTVNLSGSA

-383 ISVMGVYDKDGNAV
+383 ISVMGVYDKDGKAV
-397 SYDKKTNYVG
+397 SYDKGANYVG
-407 TDGKLHIKLTSNPQ
+407 TDGKLHIKIATDSS
-421 TKFGNIENPA
+421 TGFGEIDNPA

-452 PAGKQN
+452 PTGKQN
-458 LTYDTSADTAAYF
+458 LTYDASADTSAYF
-471 AIKIYTD
+471 AIKVYTKSY
-478 TPDIE
+478 TE

-547 PANGEYELNPEV
+547 PANGEYELNTEV

-573 NKLVLNPSGFI
+573 NKLVLSPPLLLPPEQAVRWN
-584 IGGNDPWEW
+584 W
-593 DAADNRLTYT
+593 DAAANRLTYT
-603 CINEHTEGAAVLK
+603 YMNKWKEGEAVLK

-629 FVYEKKELSGAGFA
+629 FIYEKKELSGAGFA

-648 DIYCGDELI
+648 DIYCGDELV
-657 YESGE
+657 YESGK
-662 RINDRSGWGKYY
+662 RIYRGSLWG
-674 DSVTGYSH
+674 GISH
-682 NVTITGTRIID
+682 QVAINGNRAADFFNGTY
-693 LFNRV
+693 
-698 NETDV
+698 ETDS

-713 AGDYYAVETDT
+713 AGDYYAVETST
-724 PDGYENPDTKFYF
+724 PSGYENPDTKFYF
-737 TIVPNKTVRINGDD
+737 TIVPNQTVKINGNE
-751 GSGEI
+751 GIVNE
-756 INKVTP
+756 VAP
-762 ATCHVFKVDE
+762 AVCHVFKVDE
-772 AANKALNDGEF
+772 AANKALNGGEF
-783 TLYADVANTDFYGKP
+783 TLYADVANTNFNGKP
-798 LFDSSDTVPA
+798 LFNSSDTVPA

-868 AEESYIFVHDGKN
+868 AEESYIFVHDGRN

-889 FEHTFRDMI
+889 FEHTFRDML

-914 DDGRKDVYVF
+914 DDGSKDVYIF

-932 VFGIYAAENIYN
+932 VFGIYAAEDIYN
-944 TVGKLAWK
+944 TAGKPAWK
-952 TGQQIAAVTTNEE
+952 KNQQIAAVTTNEE
-965 GIAAYSGVLYSGNYF
+965 GIAAYSGVLYSGKYY
-980 FKEIETPDASRYIL
+980 FKELQTPDDARYIL

-999 PFTVDADNSGGMLT
+999 PFTVDADNSGGLLT

-1087 LDDALREVSISKEHL
+1087 LDDTLREVSISKEHL

-1121 TDGHKKTPLKGVEFD
+1121 TDGHKKTPLEGVEFD
-1136 LLDSEKNVTGSY
+1136 LLDSEKNVAGSY

-1153 GEIFIDNLEI
+1153 GEIFIDNLDI
-1163 GTYYLQETKTLRGY
+1163 GTYYMQETKTLKGY

-1186 ELTPEEL
+1186 EITPEEL
-1193 DKIVKVTNDRNDTYI
+1193 DKIVEVTNDRDDTYI

-1217 GHGGVKTGDSG
+1217 GHGGIRTGDSG
-1228 LTSFI
+1228 LMGFI

-1251 NAASGSGDWKTT
+1251 NEVSGSGDWKTA
-1263 WAKKKKSTGIRPGR
+1263 WAKKKKSTGIRPGCR
-1277 RQAPEWK
+1277 PVPEWK

-1296 FGIVISGSILLSL
+1296 FGIMVSGSILLSL

-1326 DAEYNGRVY
+1326 DAEYNGKIY
-1335 AYAVEKQFEVPD
+1335 TYAVEKQFEVTD
-1347 EDTDVTACFEK
+1347 EDTDVTAGFEK

-1381 KTLEETRDYKELTQK
+1381 KTLEETRDYKGLTEK
-1396 DDKKIA
+1396 DKSEVA
-1402 KILKVGDETYELS
+1402 QTLKVGGETYELS

-1428 DYTVEYGYQTVEP
+1428 DYTMEYGYQTEEP

-1471 GDTAW
+1471 GSATW
-1476 KDGFSAVVTFHN
+1476 QDGFSAVVTFHN
-1488 LDGKYFT
+1488 LEGKYFT
-1495 LGSHEFAYDKDSI
+1495 LGNHEFAYDKDSI
-1508 SFSEADYA
+1508 AFSEADYA
-1516 ELIRMLGYDTGK
+1516 KLIRMLGYDTGK

-1540 YKDKDGISCRDAYA
+1540 YKDKNGITCRDAYA

-1573 GKLYTAHAVYTCEV
+1573 GKLYTAHATYTLEKEV
-1587 EAPAEEAQSTYVI
+1587 ETGEAKTYVLE
-1600 QATGYY
+1600 ATGYY

-1619 LIAAMLLILFLVFFM
+1619 LIAVMLLILFLVFFM

>member
-1 MEQKWKKITAVML
+1 MKQRWKKITAVML

-37 VEQDAGNSTDGISGM
+37 EELAAGSSTNGISGM
-52 TEGITEDTT
+52 TEEENTTEGITEETT
-61 TEELTTEV
+61 TEEPTTEV
-69 STTEKQTESEPDS
+69 ATTEHKTESEPDN
-82 PEEEKEAG
+82 PEERKGAG
-90 KAEKTIEQIDTT
+90 ETEKTTEQTETT
-102 KSSGAPE
+102 ESHGAPK

-118 EDRTEFQ
+118 KDQTEFQ

-134 MQDTRVYEMADTASA
+134 MQDTRVYQMADTSSA

-159 FTVTAEAD
+159 FTVTAETDA
-167 DWYRIVYGT
+167 WYRIVYGT
-176 EEEPGYVEKKE
+176 EEETGYVEKKE
-187 DCFTREPAE
+187 GCFTREPE
-196 EMVMPVAMEEEPV
+196 EETIIPVAMEEEPA

-228 TIWYVNDNDKHYI
+228 IIWYVNDKDKHYI

-253 KYSGSIT
+253 KYSGDIT
-260 TGYSGSDAFRIS
+260 TGYSGYDAFRIAT
-272 VALNYFKSKNG
+272 ALNYFKSKNG

-314 KLADNNSS
+314 KLADNNSN

-348 LQAQKISST
+348 LKAQKISSSN
-357 DGNIDKTISLSGSA
+357 GNIDKTISLSGSA
-371 WKYFAKGSFGTG
+371 WKYFAKGSFGSG
-383 ISVMGVYDKDGNAV
+383 ISVMGVYDKDGKAV

-407 TDGKLHIKLTSNPQ
+407 TDGKLHIKLASNSQ
-421 TKFGNIENPA
+421 TKFGSIENPA

-458 LTYDTSADTAAYF
+458 LTYDASADTSAYF
-471 AIKIYTD
+471 AIKVYAKSYE
-478 TPDIE
+478 E
-483 TPKLSINKVD
+483 TPSLSINKVD

-504 RVKGTSGDALAS
+504 YVKGTSGDALTNK
-516 GYDSGDVVINSTDD
+516 YENEQVINSTDD
-530 VFEIESA
+530 IFEIKYE

-547 PANGEYELNPEV
+547 PNGEYELNTEV

-573 NKLVLNPSGFI
+573 NKLVLNPPFPLPIEQSGRW
-584 IGGNDPWEW
+584 NW
-593 DAADNRLTYT
+593 DAAQNRLTYT
-603 CINEHTEGAAVLK
+603 CMNNHTEGAAVLK
-616 KYGSMLVSYEDGK
+616 KYGNMLVSYEDGE
-629 FVYEKKELSGAGFA
+629 FIYKKEELSGAGFA

-648 DIYCGDELI
+648 DIYCGDELV
-657 YESGE
+657 YENGD
-662 RINDRSGWGKYY
+662 RIHDGTVWG
-674 DSVTGYSH
+674 GISH
-682 NVTITGTRIID
+682 HVTITGTRIID
-693 LFNRV
+693 FFNKV
-698 NETDV
+698 NETDA

-713 AGDYYAVETDT
+713 VGDYYAVETST
-724 PDGYENPDTKFYF
+724 PSGYENPDTKFYF
-737 TIVPNKTVRINGDD
+737 TIIPNQTVRINGNE
-751 GSGEI
+751 GIVNE
-756 INKVTP
+756 VAP
-762 ATCHVFKVDE
+762 AVCHVFKADE
-772 AANKALNDGEF
+772 AANKALNGGQF
-783 TLYADVANTDFYGKP
+783 TLYADVTNTNFNGKP
-798 LFDSSDTVPA
+798 LFKASDTVPA

-857 PVTEDGRSYEL
+857 PVTEDGHSYEL
-868 AEESYIFVHDGKN
+868 AEESYIFVHTGKN
-881 NASSNGFN
+881 NAGSNGFN
-889 FEHTFRDMI
+889 FEHTFRDML

-914 DDGRKDVYVF
+914 DDGSKDVYVF

-932 VFGIYAAENIYN
+932 VFGIYAAEDIYN
-944 TVGKLAWK
+944 TAGKPTWK
-952 TGQQIAAVTTNEE
+952 AGQQIADVTTNEE
-965 GIAAYSGVLYSGNYF
+965 GIAAYSGVLYSGKYF
-980 FKEIETPDASRYIL
+980 FKELKTPDDERYIL

-999 PFTVDADNSGGMLT
+999 PFTVDADNSGGLLT

-1021 YKGSIKVI
+1021 YKGSIKLI

-1038 LEGVEFDLL
+1038 LEGVEFALYDH
-1047 DNDKQK
+1047 DKQK

-1087 LDDALREVSISKEHL
+1087 LDDTLRGVSISKEHL
-1102 DQVVEISN
+1102 DQVVEITN

-1121 TDGHKKTPLKGVEFD
+1121 TDGHKKTPLEGVEFD
-1136 LLDSEKNVTGSY
+1136 LLDSEKNVAGSY
-1148 KTDEN
+1148 KTDES
-1153 GEIFIDNLEI
+1153 GEILIDNLEI
-1163 GTYYLQETKTLRGY
+1163 GTYYLRETKTLKGY
-1177 KLTDELIQV
+1177 KLTDELIPV

-1193 DKIVKVTNDRNDTYI
+1193 DKIVEVTNDRDDTYI

-1217 GHGGVKTGDSG
+1217 GYGGVKTGDSG
-1228 LTSFI
+1228 LTGFI

-1243 MACFYMKK
+1243 VAFYIKK
-1251 NAASGSGDWKTT
+1251 KTASGSGDWKAAWT
-1263 WAKKKKSTGIRPGR
+1263 KKKKNTGIRPGCR
-1277 RQAPEWK
+1277 PIPEWK
-1284 AWFIKKQKPLLA
+1284 AWFIKKPLLA
-1296 FGIVISGSILLSL
+1296 FGIMVSGSILLSL

-1326 DAEYNGRVY
+1326 DAEYNGRIY
-1335 AYAVEKQFEVPD
+1335 TYAVEKQFEVPD
-1347 EDTDVTACFEK
+1347 EDTDVTSGFEK

-1402 KILKVGDETYELS
+1402 KTLKVGDETYELS

-1428 DYTVEYGYQTVEP
+1428 DYTVEYGYHAKEP

-1471 GDTAW
+1471 GGAAW

-1495 LGSHEFAYDKDSI
+1495 LGSHEFAYNKDSI

-1516 ELIRMLGYDTGK
+1516 ELIRMLGYDAGK

-1540 YKDKDGISCRDAYA
+1540 YKDKDGITCRDAYVT
-1554 AGQQYASSYKA
+1554 GQQYASSYKA

-1587 EAPAEEAQSTYVI
+1587 EVPSEEAPPTYVV
-1600 QATGYY
+1600 QATAYY
-1606 ESIGNISIGTWLA
+1606 QKADIP
-1619 LIAAMLLILFLVFFM
+1619 LL
-1634 IFKKKKEKPVQIEEK
+1634 
-1649 EVTIDKQF
+1649 VTIGIVIGVVLVVAIIYILSRKQ
-1657 IEQKQ
+1657 KNVSSCWKH
-1662 FTFDEEK
+1662 TNV

>member
-1 MEQKWKKITAVML
+1 MNKKWKKITAVTL
-14 VIVMLMGMAPD
+14 VIIMLLGMVPN
-25 TAVTVHAEEAAT
+25 TAVTVYAEEAVT
-37 VEQDAGNSTDGISGM
+37 EEQVADSSTDGISG
-52 TEGITEDTT
+52 ITEEENTTESITEAAT
-61 TEELTTEV
+61 TEELTTEAG
-69 STTEKQTESEPDS
+69 TIEQKTENVPDS
-82 PEEEKEAG
+82 PEGKKEAG
-90 KAEKTIEQIDTT
+90 KAEKTTEQTEDAG
-102 KSSGAPE
+102 SSDVQE
-109 PDTADTEQE
+109 PDKADTEQE
-118 EDRTEFQ
+118 EDRTEFRI
-125 TVERYTLYC
+125 VEKYTLYC
-134 MQDTRVYEMADTASA
+134 MQDTRVYEQADTASA
-149 VLEELKAGDL
+149 VVEELAAGDS

-167 DWYRIVYGT
+167 TWYRIVYGT
-176 EEEPGYVEKKE
+176 EDKTGYVEKKE
-187 DCFTREPAE
+187 GCFTREPE
-196 EMVMPVAMEEEPV
+196 EETAVIPMAMEEEP
-209 AQQASTSK
+209 AARQSAISK
-217 MIYSDGSWSGG
+217 MIYSDGTWSGG
-228 TIWYVNDNDKHYI
+228 IIWYVNDKDKHYI
-241 FCLNRGSTMYSG
+241 FCLNHGSTMYSG
-253 KYSGSIT
+253 KYTGDIT
-260 TGYSGSDAFRIS
+260 TGYSGYDAFRIAT
-272 VALNYFKSKNG
+272 ALNYFKSKNG

-295 QVIWNTSSS
+295 QVIWNTGSS

-314 KLADNNSS
+314 KLADNNSN
-322 RSSGSSSYDSKL
+322 RSPGSSSYDSKL
-334 KAVNM
+334 KAVNI

-348 LQAQKISST
+348 LKAQKISSP

-371 WKYFAKGSFGTG
+371 WKYFAKGSFGSG

-397 SYDKKTNYVG
+397 SYDKGANYVG
-407 TDGKLHIKLTSNPQ
+407 TDGKLHIKLASNPQ
-421 TKFGNIENPA
+421 TKFGSIENPA
-431 TIIMKVNFPYQG
+431 TIIMKVKFPYQG

-458 LTYDTSADTAAYF
+458 LTYDTSADTSAYF
-471 AIKIYTD
+471 AIKVYTD
-478 TPDIE
+478 IPDIE
-483 TPKLSINKVD
+483 KPELSINKVD

-547 PANGEYELNPEV
+547 PANGEYELNTDV
-559 VTFTADWEQDSNGV
+559 VTFTASWEQDTNGV
-573 NKLVLNPSGFI
+573 NKLVLNPWGLV
-584 IGGNDPWEW
+584 IGGNNSWEW
-593 DAADNRLTYT
+593 DAAANRLTYT
-603 CINEHTEGAAVLK
+603 CTNKHTEGAAVLK
-616 KYGSMLVSYEDGK
+616 KYGSMLVSYKDGK
-629 FVYEKKELSGAGFA
+629 FVYEKKALSGAGFA

-648 DIYCGDELI
+648 DIYCGDELVFK
-657 YESGE
+657 SGK

-698 NETDV
+698 NETDAS
-703 NGEITISGLP
+703 GEITISGLP

-772 AANKALNDGEF
+772 TADQALNGGEF
-783 TLYADVANTDFYGKP
+783 TLYADVANTNFNGKP
-798 LFDSSDTVPA
+798 LFNSSDTVPA

-823 GRWVPIQTVTTK
+823 GHWVPIQTVTTK

-846 RGRYLVTETKA
+846 RGRYLVVETKA

-868 AEESYIFVHDGKN
+868 AEESYIFVHDGET
-881 NASSNGFN
+881 NASANGFN
-889 FEHTFRDMI
+889 FEHTFRDML
-898 SKDYKIV
+898 SEDYKIV

-924 SDAPAAGA
+924 SDGPAAGA
-932 VFGIYAAENIYN
+932 VFGIYAAEDIYN
-944 TVGKLAWK
+944 MAGKLAWK

-965 GIAAYSGVLYSGNYF
+965 GIATYSGILYSGNYF
-980 FKEIETPDASRYIL
+980 FKEIETPDDERYIL

-999 PFTVDADNSGGMLT
+999 PFTVDTDNSGGLLT

-1038 LEGVEFDLL
+1038 LEGVEFALYDH
-1047 DNDKQK
+1047 DKQK
-1053 LGSFV
+1053 LNSFV

-1087 LDDALREVSISKEHL
+1087 LDDTLREVSISKEHL
-1102 DQVVEISN
+1102 DQVVEITN

-1121 TDGHKKTPLKGVEFD
+1121 TDGHKKTPLEGVEFD

-1163 GTYYLQETKTLRGY
+1163 GTYYLRETKTLKGY

-1193 DKIVKVTNDRNDTYI
+1193 DKIVEVTNDRDDTYI

-1217 GHGGVKTGDSG
+1217 GHGGVKTGDRG
-1228 LTSFI
+1228 LTGFI

-1243 MACFYMKK
+1243 VACFYLKK
-1251 NAASGSGDWKTT
+1251 NGVFGDWKTAR
-1263 WAKKKKSTGIRPGR
+1263 AKKKKNTGIRPKH
-1277 RQAPEWK
+1277 RQNPEWK
-1284 AWFIKKQKPLLA
+1284 TGFVKKPLLA
-1296 FGIVISGSILLSL
+1296 FGIVVLGSILLSL

-1315 GLKET
+1315 GFKET

-1326 DAEYNGRVY
+1326 DAEYNGKIY
-1335 AYAVEKQFEVPD
+1335 TYAVEKQFEVPD
-1347 EDTDVTACFEK
+1347 EDADVTAGFEK

-1402 KILKVGDETYELS
+1402 KTLKVGDETYELS

-1428 DYTVEYGYQTVEP
+1428 DYTVEYGYQTKEP

-1471 GDTAW
+1471 SGAAW

-1488 LDGKYFT
+1488 LDGMYFT
-1495 LGSHEFAYDKDSI
+1495 LGSHEFAYNKDSI

-1516 ELIRMLGYDTGK
+1516 ELIRMLGYDAGK
-1528 YRLTSAKWQGKE
+1528 YRLTSARWQGKE
-1540 YKDKDGISCRDAYA
+1540 YKDKDGITCRDAYV

-1573 GKLYTAHAVYTCEV
+1573 GKLYTAHAVYTCEMEV
-1587 EAPAEEAQSTYVI
+1587 TSEEAPPTYVI

-1606 ESIGNISIGTWLA
+1606 KNASVWRNIITFVTEHKAVSAVSAGIV
-1619 LIAAMLLILFLVFFM
+1619 ILFIILAIVLLVTSRRR
-1634 IFKKKKEKPVQIEEK
+1634 KKALGAGGG
-1649 EVTIDKQF
+1649 DA
-1657 IEQKQ
+1657 
-1662 FTFDEEK
+1662 

>member
-1 MEQKWKKITAVML
+1 MNKKWKKITAVTL
-14 VIVMLMGMAPD
+14 VIIMLLGMVPN
-25 TAVTVHAEEAAT
+25 TAVTVYAEEAAT
-37 VEQDAGNSTDGISGM
+37 EEQVADSSTDGISG
-52 TEGITEDTT
+52 ITEEENTT
-61 TEELTTEV
+61 ESITEETTIEELTTEV
-69 STTEKQTESEPDS
+69 ATTEQKTESEPDS
-82 PEEEKEAG
+82 QEEEKEAG
-90 KAEKTIEQIDTT
+90 KAEKTTEQAEDARF
-102 KSSGAPE
+102 SAVQE
-109 PDTADTEQE
+109 PDTADTEQKE
-118 EDRTEFQ
+118 YQAEFR

-134 MQDTRVYEMADTASA
+134 MQDTKVYQMADTASA
-149 VLEELKAGDL
+149 VLEELKTGDL

-167 DWYRIVYGT
+167 AWYRIIYGT
-176 EEEPGYVEKKE
+176 EDKTGYVEKKE
-187 DCFTREPAE
+187 GCFTREPE
-196 EMVMPVAMEEEPV
+196 EETAVIPMAMEEEPAV
-209 AQQASTSK
+209 RQSAISK
-217 MIYSDGSWSGG
+217 MIYSDGTWSGG
-228 TIWYVNDNDKHYI
+228 IIWYVNDKDKHYI
-241 FCLNRGSTMYSG
+241 FCLNHGSTMYSG
-253 KYSGSIT
+253 KYTGDIT
-260 TGYSGSDAFRIS
+260 TGYSGYDAFRIAT
-272 VALNYFKSKNG
+272 ALNYFKSKNG

-295 QVIWNTSSS
+295 QVIWNTGSS
-304 DLSTYIKHAW
+304 DLSNYIKHAW

-334 KAVNM
+334 KAV
-339 TTTSSLVGS
+339 TGVTSAAGREKAAKSLT
-348 LQAQKISST
+348 AQKVTNT
-357 DGNIDKTISLSGSA
+357 DGVISKTINLSGSA
-371 WKYFAKGSFGTG
+371 WKYFAKGSFGSG
-383 ISVMGVYDKDGNAV
+383 ISVMGVYDKDGKAV
-397 SYDKKTNYVG
+397 SYDKGANYVG
-407 TDGKLHIKLTSNPQ
+407 TDGKLHIKVATDDS
-421 TKFGNIENPA
+421 TKFGRKENPA

-458 LTYDTSADTAAYF
+458 LTYDASADTSAYF
-471 AIKIYTD
+471 AMKVYTES
-478 TPDIE
+478 DIE
-483 TPKLSINKVD
+483 NPKLSINKVD

-504 RVKGTSGDALAS
+504 YVKGTSGDALTNK
-516 GYDSGDVVINSTDD
+516 YENEQVINSTDD
-530 VFEIESA
+530 IFEIKYA

-547 PANGEYELNPEV
+547 PANGEYELNTEV
-559 VTFTADWEQDSNGV
+559 VTFTADWEQDSTGV
-573 NKLVLNPSGFI
+573 NKLVLNPPLLLPPEQSA
-584 IGGNDPWEW
+584 NWNW
-593 DAADNRLTYT
+593 DEAANRLTYT
-603 CINEHTEGAAVLK
+603 YMNKWKEGGAVLK
-616 KYGSMLVSYEDGK
+616 KYGSMLVSWKGGK

-648 DIYCGDELI
+648 DIYCGDELV
-657 YESGE
+657 YESGK
-662 RINDRSGWGKYY
+662 RIYRGSLWG
-674 DSVTGYSH
+674 GISH
-682 NVTITGTRIID
+682 QVAINGNRAADFFDGTY
-693 LFNRV
+693 
-698 NETDV
+698 ETDA

-724 PDGYENPDTKFYF
+724 PDGYENPDTKYYF
-737 TIVPNKTVRINGDD
+737 TIVPNKDPVRINGDD
-751 GSGEI
+751 GNGEI

-772 AANKALNDGEF
+772 TANKALNGGEF

-881 NASSNGFN
+881 NVSSNGFN

-898 SKDYKIV
+898 SEDYKIV

-932 VFGIYAAENIYN
+932 VFGIYAAEDIYN
-944 TVGKLAWK
+944 TAGIPAWK

-994 DTTEY
+994 DATEY
-999 PFTVDADNSGGMLT
+999 PFTVTDNSGGLLT
-1013 EEPLINKL
+1013 EEPLINKQ

-1029 KTDGETKYP
+1029 KTDGETKYS
-1038 LEGVEFDLL
+1038 LEGVEFALYDH
-1047 DNDKQK
+1047 DKQK
-1053 LGSFV
+1053 LNSFV

-1074 YYLQETKTGENYY
+1074 YYLQETKTGGNYY
-1087 LDDALREVSISKEHL
+1087 LDDTLREVSISKEHL
-1102 DQVVEISN
+1102 DQVVEITN

-1121 TDGHKKTPLKGVEFD
+1121 TDGHKKTPLEGVEFD

-1163 GTYYLQETKTLRGY
+1163 GTYYLRETKTLKGY

-1186 ELTPEEL
+1186 ELTPEEF
-1193 DKIVKVTNDRNDTYI
+1193 DKIVEVTNDRDDTYI

-1243 MACFYMKK
+1243 VACYYLKK
-1251 NAASGSGDWKTT
+1251 NGVSGDWKT
-1263 WAKKKKSTGIRPGR
+1263 ARVKKKKNTGIRPKH
-1277 RQAPEWK
+1277 RQNPEWK
-1284 AWFIKKQKPLLA
+1284 TGFIKKPLLA
-1296 FGIVISGSILLSL
+1296 FGIVVSGSILLSL

-1326 DAEYNGRVY
+1326 DAEYNGKIY
-1335 AYAVEKQFEVPD
+1335 SYAVEKQFEVPD

-1358 EVNGMELQDISVRTV
+1358 EVNGLELQDISVRTV

-1381 KTLEETRDYKELTQK
+1381 KTLEETKDYKELTQK

-1402 KILKVGDETYELS
+1402 KTLKVGDETYELS

-1428 DYTVEYGYQTVEP
+1428 DYTVEYGYQTKDP

-1466 VRLEK
+1466 MRLEK
-1471 GDTAW
+1471 GDAAW

-1495 LGSHEFAYDKDSI
+1495 LGSHEFAYNKDSI

-1516 ELIRMLGYDTGK
+1516 ELIRMLGYDAGK
-1528 YRLTSAKWQGKE
+1528 YRLTSARWQGKE
-1540 YKDKDGISCRDAYA
+1540 YKDKDGISCRDAYV

-1573 GKLYTAHAVYTCEV
+1573 GKLYTAHAIYTLEKEV
-1587 EAPAEEAQSTYVI
+1587 ETGEAETYVLEAI
-1600 QATGYY
+1600 GYY
-1606 ESIGNISIGTWLA
+1606 EGIGNISIGTWLA
-1619 LIAAMLLILFLVFFM
+1619 LIAVMLLILFLVFFM

>member
-1 MEQKWKKITAVML
+1 MKQKWKKITAFML
-14 VIVMLMGMAPD
+14 VIITILGMIPS
-25 TAVTVHAEEAAT
+25 TAVTVQAEEAVT
-37 VEQDAGNSTDGISGM
+37 QEQAAGSGTDGMPGEENT
-52 TEGITEDTT
+52 TESITEAAT
-61 TEELTTEV
+61 TEELTTEAG
-69 STTEKQTESEPDS
+69 TTEQKTENEPDS
-82 PEEEKEAG
+82 PEEGKEAG
-90 KAEKTIEQIDTT
+90 KVEKNTEQTEDA
-102 KSSGAPE
+102 GASDVQE
-109 PDTADTEQE
+109 PDTADTEQKE
-118 EDRTEFQ
+118 YQAEFL

-134 MQDTRVYEMADTASA
+134 MQDTRVYEQADTASA
-149 VLEELKAGDL
+149 VEEELAAGDL

-167 DWYRIVYGT
+167 AWYRIIYGT
-176 EEEPGYVEKKE
+176 EDKTGYVEKKE
-187 DCFTREPAE
+187 GCFTREPGE
-196 EMVMPVAMEEEPV
+196 ETEVIPMAMEEVP
-209 AQQASTSK
+209 AARQSAISK
-217 MIYSDGSWSGG
+217 MIYSDGTWSGG
-228 TIWYVNDNDKHYI
+228 IIWYVNDKDKHYI

-253 KYSGSIT
+253 KYTGDIT
-260 TGYSGSDAFRIS
+260 TGYSGYDAFRIAT
-272 VALNYFKSKNG
+272 ALNYFKSKNG

-295 QVIWNTSSS
+295 QVIWNTGSS

-322 RSSGSSSYDSKL
+322 RSPGSSSYDSKL
-334 KAVNM
+334 KAV
-339 TTTSSLVGS
+339 TGVTSAAGREKAAKSLT
-348 LQAQKISST
+348 AQKVNNT
-357 DGNIDKTISLSGSA
+357 DGVMSKTVNLSGSA

-383 ISVMGVYDKDGNAV
+383 ISVMGVYDKEGKAV
-397 SYDKKTNYVG
+397 SYDKGANYVG
-407 TDGKLHIKLTSNPQ
+407 SDGKLHIRIATDSS
-421 TKFGNIENPA
+421 TGFGGPDNPA
-431 TIIMKVNFPYQG
+431 TIIMKLKFPYQG

-458 LTYDTSADTAAYF
+458 LTYDASADTSAYF
-471 AIKIYTD
+471 AIKVYTNK
-478 TPDIE
+478 PYEE

-547 PANGEYELNPEV
+547 PANGEYELNTEV

-573 NKLVLNPSGFI
+573 NKLVLNPPLLLPPEQSA
-584 IGGNDPWEW
+584 NWNW
-593 DAADNRLTYT
+593 DEAQNRMTYT
-603 CINEHTEGAAVLK
+603 CMNNHTEGAAVLK
-616 KYGSMLVSYEDGK
+616 KYGNTLVSWKDGR
-629 FVYEKKELSGAGFA
+629 FVYEKKALSGAGFA
-643 FYAAE
+643 FYADE
-648 DIYCGDELI
+648 DIYCGDKLVFEKGKRI
-657 YESGE
+657 YRGTLWGGISHQVA
-662 RINDRSGWGKYY
+662 INGNRAADFF
-674 DSVTGYSH
+674 
-682 NVTITGTRIID
+682 NGTY
-693 LFNRV
+693 
-698 NETDV
+698 ETDA
-703 NGEITISGLP
+703 NGEISISGLP

-737 TIVPNKTVRINGDD
+737 TIVPNQTVKING
-751 GSGEI
+751 SGGI
-756 INKVTP
+756 INEVAP
-762 ATCHVFKVDE
+762 AVCHVFKVDE
-772 AANKALNDGEF
+772 TADQALNGGEF

-798 LFDSSDTVPA
+798 LFKASDTVPA
-808 VTARNLATGEVTVEE
+808 VTARNLATGDVTVEE

-846 RGRYLVTETKA
+846 RGRYLVAETKA

-889 FEHTFRDMI
+889 FEHTFRDML
-898 SKDYKIV
+898 SEDYKIV

-932 VFGIYAAENIYN
+932 VFGIYAAEDIYN
-944 TVGKLAWK
+944 TAGKLAWK
-952 TGQQIAAVTTNEE
+952 TGQQIADVTTNEE
-965 GIAAYSGVLYSGNYF
+965 GIAAYSGVLYSGKYF
-980 FKEIETPDASRYIL
+980 FKELKTPDDERYIL

-999 PFTVDADNSGGMLT
+999 PFTVNADNSGGLLT

-1029 KTDGETKYP
+1029 KTDGKTEVP
-1038 LEGVEFDLL
+1038 LPGVEFKLMDGEKKDL
-1047 DNDKQK
+1047 
-1053 LGSFV
+1053 GTFV

-1087 LDDALREVSISKEHL
+1087 LDDTLREVSISKEHL

-1121 TDGHKKTPLKGVEFD
+1121 TDGHKKTPLEGVEFD
-1136 LLDSEKNVTGSY
+1136 LLDSEKNVTGTY
-1148 KTDEN
+1148 ETDAN

-1163 GTYYLQETKTLRGY
+1163 GTYYLRETKTLKGY

-1193 DKIVKVTNDRNDTYI
+1193 DKIVEVTNDRDDTYI

-1228 LTSFI
+1228 LTGFI
-1233 IGLFLLFMLA
+1233 IGLLLLFMLA
-1243 MACFYMKK
+1243 MACFYLKK
-1251 NAASGSGDWKTT
+1251 NGVSGDWKTAR
-1263 WAKKKKSTGIRPGR
+1263 AKKKKNTGIRPKH
-1277 RQAPEWK
+1277 RQNPEWK
-1284 AWFIKKQKPLLA
+1284 TGFVKKPLLV
-1296 FGIVISGSILLSL
+1296 FGIVVSGSILLSL

-1315 GLKET
+1315 GLRET
-1320 ASRELK
+1320 ASKELK
-1326 DAEYNGRVY
+1326 DAEYNGKIY
-1335 AYAVEKQFEVPD
+1335 TYAVEKQIEVPD

-1358 EVNGMELQDISVRTV
+1358 EVNGMELSDISVRTV

-1381 KTLEETRDYKELTQK
+1381 KTLEETKDYKGLIKK
-1396 DDKKIA
+1396 DAAEIA
-1402 KILKVGDETYELS
+1402 KTLKVGSETYELS

-1428 DYTVEYGYQTVEP
+1428 DYTVEYGYQTKEP

-1471 GDTAW
+1471 GGAAW

-1488 LDGKYFT
+1488 LEGRYFT
-1495 LGSHEFAYDKDSI
+1495 LGSHEFAYNKDSI

-1516 ELIRMLGYDTGK
+1516 ELIRMLGYDAGK
-1528 YRLTSAKWQGKE
+1528 YRLTSARWQGKE
-1540 YKDKDGISCRDAYA
+1540 YKDKDGISCRDAYV
-1554 AGQQYASSYKA
+1554 AGQQYANSYKA

-1573 GKLYTAHAVYTCEV
+1573 GKLYTAHAVYTCEMEV
-1587 EAPAEEAQSTYVI
+1587 PSEEAPPTYVV

-1606 ESIGNISIGTWLA
+1606 QKADIP
-1619 LIAAMLLILFLVFFM
+1619 LL
-1634 IFKKKKEKPVQIEEK
+1634 
-1649 EVTIDKQF
+1649 VTIGIVIGVILVVAIIYILSRKQ
-1657 IEQKQ
+1657 KNVSSCWKH
-1662 FTFDEEK
+1662 TNV

>member
-1 MEQKWKKITAVML
+1 MNKKWKKITAVML
-14 VIVMLMGMAPD
+14 VIVMLLGMVPN
-25 TAVTVHAEEAAT
+25 TAVTVYAEEAVT
-37 VEQDAGNSTDGISGM
+37 KEQAADSSTDGISG
-52 TEGITEDTT
+52 ITEEENTTESITEETT
-61 TEELTTEV
+61 TEELTMEV
-69 STTEKQTESEPDS
+69 VTTEQKTESESDS
-82 PEEEKEAG
+82 QEEEKEAG
-90 KAEKTIEQIDTT
+90 KAEKTTEQAEDAG
-102 KSSGAPE
+102 SSNVQE
-109 PDTADTEQE
+109 PDTADTEVENQ
-118 EDRTEFQ
+118 TEFR

-134 MQDTRVYEMADTASA
+134 MQDTRVYQMADTVSV

-167 DWYRIVYGT
+167 AWYRIVYGT
-176 EEEPGYVEKKE
+176 EEKTGYVEKK
-187 DCFTREPAE
+187 DGCFTREPAE
-196 EMVMPVAMEEEPV
+196 ETIMPVAMEEELA
-209 AQQASTSK
+209 AQRAGSSK
-217 MIYSDGSWSGG
+217 MIYSDGSWSDG
-228 TIWYVNDNDKHYI
+228 TIWYVNDKDKHYI
-241 FCLNRGSTMYSG
+241 FCLDRGSTMYSG

-260 TGYSGSDAFRIS
+260 TGYSGYDAFRIAT
-272 VALNYFKSKNG
+272 ALNYFKSKNG

-295 QVIWNTSSS
+295 QVIWNTGSS

-322 RSSGSSSYDSKL
+322 RSSGSGSFDSKL
-334 KAVNM
+334 KAV
-339 TTTSSLVGS
+339 TDVTSAAGREKAAKSLT
-348 LQAQKISST
+348 AQKVTNT
-357 DGNIDKTISLSGSA
+357 DGVISKTVNLSGSA
-371 WKYFAKGSFGTG
+371 WKYFAKGSFDTN
-383 ISVMGVYDKDGNAV
+383 ISVMGIYDKDGKAV

-407 TDGKLHIKLTSNPQ
+407 TDGKLHIKLASNPQ
-421 TKFGNIENPA
+421 TKFGSIENPA

-458 LTYDTSADTAAYF
+458 LTYDASADTSAYF
-471 AIKIYTD
+471 AIKVYAKSYE
-478 TPDIE
+478 E

-504 RVKGTSGDALAS
+504 RVSAVNGDALN
-516 GYDSGDVVINSTDD
+516 DTDLPHEQVINSPDD
-530 VFEIESA
+530 IFEIKYA

-547 PANGEYELNPEV
+547 PNGEYELNTEV

-573 NKLVLNPSGFI
+573 NKLVLNPPLLLPPEQAVRW
-584 IGGNDPWEW
+584 NW
-593 DAADNRLTYT
+593 DAAANRLTYT
-603 CINEHTEGAAVLK
+603 YINKWKEGEAVLK
-616 KYGSMLVSYEDGK
+616 KYGSMLVSWKDGK
-629 FVYEKKELSGAGFA
+629 FIYEKKELSGAGFA

-648 DIYCGDELI
+648 DIYCGDELVYENGKRI
-657 YESGE
+657 YRGSLWGGISHQVA
-662 RINDRSGWGKYY
+662 INGNRAADFF
-674 DSVTGYSH
+674 
-682 NVTITGTRIID
+682 NGTY
-693 LFNRV
+693 
-698 NETDV
+698 ETDA

-713 AGDYYAVETDT
+713 VGDYYAVETST
-724 PDGYENPDTKFYF
+724 PSGYEYPDTKFYF
-737 TIVPNKTVRINGDD
+737 TIVPNQTVKINGNE
-751 GSGEI
+751 GIVNE
-756 INKVTP
+756 VAP
-762 ATCHVFKVDE
+762 AVCHVFKVDE
-772 AANKALNDGEF
+772 AADKALNGGEF
-783 TLYADVANTDFYGKP
+783 TLYADVANTNFNGKP
-798 LFDSSDTVPA
+798 LFKASDTVPA
-808 VTARNLATGEVTVEE
+808 VTARNLATGDVTVEE

-889 FEHTFRDMI
+889 FEHTFRDML

-905 KHVETAQKA
+905 KHVETADKA
-914 DDGRKDVYVF
+914 DDGSKDVYVF
-924 SDAPAAGA
+924 SDVPVAGA
-932 VFGIYAAENIYN
+932 VFGIYAAEDICN
-944 TVGKLAWK
+944 TAGKPAWK
-952 TGQQIAAVTTNEE
+952 AGQQIASVTTNEE

-999 PFTVDADNSGGMLT
+999 LFTVDADNSGGMLT
-1013 EEPLINKL
+1013 ETPVINKL
-1021 YKGSIKVI
+1021 YKGSIEVI

-1038 LEGVEFDLL
+1038 LEGVEFTLYDHG
-1047 DNDKQK
+1047 KQK
-1053 LGSFV
+1053 LGFFV

-1087 LDDALREVSISKEHL
+1087 LDDTLREVSISKEHL
-1102 DQVVEISN
+1102 DQVVGIAN

-1121 TDGHKKTPLKGVEFD
+1121 TDGRKKTPLEGVEFD

-1148 KTDEN
+1148 KTDKN

-1163 GTYYLQETKTLRGY
+1163 GTYYLRETKASKGY

-1193 DKIVKVTNDRNDTYI
+1193 DKIVEVTNDRDDTYI

-1228 LTSFI
+1228 LTGFI

-1251 NAASGSGDWKTT
+1251 NAESGFNDWKTAWT
-1263 WAKKKKSTGIRPGR
+1263 KKKKSTGIRLGCRPV
-1277 RQAPEWK
+1277 PEWK
-1284 AWFIKKQKPLLA
+1284 AWFIKKPLLA
-1296 FGIVISGSILLSL
+1296 FGIMVSGSILLSL

-1326 DAEYNGRVY
+1326 DAEYNGRIY
-1335 AYAVEKQFEVPD
+1335 TYAVEKQFEVPD
-1347 EDTDVTACFEK
+1347 EDTDVTAGFKK
-1358 EVNGMELQDISVRTV
+1358 EVNGLELQDISVRTV

-1381 KTLEETRDYKELTQK
+1381 KTLEKTKDYKRLTEK
-1396 DDKKIA
+1396 DEAKIA
-1402 KILKVGDETYELS
+1402 KTLKVGGETYELS
-1415 GITWSEEPNIEHV
+1415 GITWSGEPNIEHV
-1428 DYTVEYGYQTVEP
+1428 DYTVEYGYQTEEP

-1466 VRLEK
+1466 MRLEK
-1471 GDTAW
+1471 GDAAW
-1476 KDGFSAVVTFHN
+1476 KDGFSAIVTFHN

-1495 LGSHEFAYDKDSI
+1495 LGSHEFVYDKDSI
-1508 SFSEADYA
+1508 SFSEADSA
-1516 ELIRMLGYDTGK
+1516 ELIRMLGYDAGK
-1528 YRLTSAKWQGKE
+1528 YRFTSARWQGKE
-1540 YKDKDGISCRDAYA
+1540 YKDKDGITCRDAYA

-1565 VYEDDVEN
+1565 VYADDVEN

-1587 EAPAEEAQSTYVI
+1587 EAPAEEAPPTYVV
-1600 QATGYY
+1600 QATAYY
-1606 ESIGNISIGTWLA
+1606 QKADIPLLVTIGIVIGVVLVVA
-1619 LIAAMLLILFLVFFM
+1619 IIYILSR
-1634 IFKKKKEKPVQIEEK
+1634 KQKKEVK
-1649 EVTIDKQF
+1649 
-1657 IEQKQ
+1657 
-1662 FTFDEEK
+1662 

>member
-1 MEQKWKKITAVML
+1 MKQKWKKITAFML
-14 VIVMLMGMAPD
+14 VIIMILGMIPS
-25 TAVTVHAEEAAT
+25 TAVTVHAEEAVT
-37 VEQDAGNSTDGISGM
+37 QEQTAGSSTDGM
-52 TEGITEDTT
+52 PEEENTTESITEAAT

-69 STTEKQTESEPDS
+69 GTTEQKTENEPDS
-82 PEEEKEAG
+82 PEKEKEAG
-90 KAEKTIEQIDTT
+90 KVEKTTEQTEDA
-102 KSSGAPE
+102 GASDVQE
-109 PDTADTEQE
+109 TDTADTEQKE
-118 EDRTEFQ
+118 YQAEFR

-134 MQDTRVYEMADTASA
+134 MQNIRVYEQADTASA
-149 VLEELKAGDL
+149 VVEEFAAGDS

-167 DWYRIVYGT
+167 AWYRIVYGT
-176 EEEPGYVEKKE
+176 EDKTGYVEKKE
-187 DCFTREPAE
+187 GCFTRETE
-196 EMVMPVAMEEEPV
+196 EETAVIPMAMEEEP
-209 AQQASTSK
+209 AARQSAISK
-217 MIYSDGSWSGG
+217 MIYSDGTWSGG
-228 TIWYVNDNDKHYI
+228 IIWYVNDKDKHYI

-253 KYSGSIT
+253 KYTGDIT
-260 TGYSGSDAFRIS
+260 TGYSGYDAFRIAT
-272 VALNYFKSKNG
+272 ALNYFKSKNG

-295 QVIWNTSSS
+295 QVIWNTGSS

-322 RSSGSSSYDSKL
+322 RSPGSSSYDSKL
-334 KAVNM
+334 KAV
-339 TTTSSLVGS
+339 TGVTSAVGREKAAKSLT
-348 LQAQKISST
+348 AQKVTNT
-357 DGNIDKTISLSGSA
+357 DGVISKTINLSGSA

-397 SYDKKTNYVG
+397 SYDKGANYVG
-407 TDGKLHIKLTSNPQ
+407 TDGKLHIRIATDSS
-421 TKFGNIENPA
+421 TGFGGEKNPA
-431 TIIMKVNFPYQG
+431 TIIMKLKFPYQG

-458 LTYDTSADTAAYF
+458 LTYDASADTSAYF
-471 AIKIYTD
+471 AIKIYTPEID
-478 TPDIE
+478 FE

-547 PANGEYELNPEV
+547 PANGEYELNTEV

-573 NKLVLNPSGFI
+573 NKLVLNPPLLLPPEQSA
-584 IGGNDPWEW
+584 NWNW
-593 DAADNRLTYT
+593 DEAQNRMTYT
-603 CINEHTEGAAVLK
+603 CMNNHTEGAAVLK
-616 KYGSMLVSYEDGK
+616 KYGNMLVSWKDGK

-648 DIYCGDELI
+648 DIYCGDELV
-657 YESGE
+657 YESGK
-662 RINDRSGWGKYY
+662 RIYRGSLWG
-674 DSVTGYSH
+674 GISH
-682 NVTITGTRIID
+682 QVAINGNRAADFFDGTY
-693 LFNRV
+693 
-698 NETDV
+698 ETDA
-703 NGEITISGLP
+703 NGEISISGLP

-737 TIVPNKTVRINGDD
+737 TIVPNQTVKING
-751 GSGEI
+751 SGGI
-756 INKVTP
+756 INEVAP
-762 ATCHVFKVDE
+762 AVCHVFKVDE
-772 AANKALNDGEF
+772 AADQALNGGEF
-783 TLYADVANTDFYGKP
+783 TLYADVTNTNFNGKP

-808 VTARNLATGEVTVEE
+808 VTARNLATGDVTVEE
-823 GRWVPIQTVTTK
+823 GRWVPIRTVTTK

-846 RGRYLVTETKA
+846 RGRYLVAETKA

-889 FEHTFRDMI
+889 FEHTFRDML
-898 SKDYKIV
+898 SEDYKIV

-914 DDGRKDVYVF
+914 DDGRKDVYAF

-932 VFGIYAAENIYN
+932 VFGIYAAEDIYN
-944 TVGKLAWK
+944 TAGKLAWK

-965 GIAAYSGVLYSGNYF
+965 GIAAYSGVLYSGKYF
-980 FKEIETPDASRYIL
+980 FKELKTPDDERYIL

-999 PFTVDADNSGGMLT
+999 PFTVVDADNSGGMLT
-1013 EEPLINKL
+1013 DEPLINKL

-1087 LDDALREVSISKEHL
+1087 LDDTLREVSISKEHL
-1102 DQVVEISN
+1102 DQVVEVSN

-1121 TDGHKKTPLKGVEFD
+1121 TDGHKKTPLEGVEFD

-1163 GTYYLQETKTLRGY
+1163 GTYYLRETKTLKGY

-1193 DKIVKVTNDRNDTYI
+1193 DKIVEVTNDRDDTYI

-1217 GHGGVKTGDSG
+1217 GHGGIRTGDSG
-1228 LTSFI
+1228 LTGFI
-1233 IGLFLLFMLA
+1233 IGLFLLFMLSV
-1243 MACFYMKK
+1243 ACFYMKK
-1251 NAASGSGDWKTT
+1251 NAAAGSGDWKTA
-1263 WAKKKKSTGIRPGR
+1263 WDKKKKNTGIRPKH
-1277 RQAPEWK
+1277 RQDPEWK
-1284 AWFIKKQKPLLA
+1284 TGFIKKPLLA
-1296 FGIVISGSILLSL
+1296 FGIVVSGSILLSL

-1326 DAEYNGRVY
+1326 DAEYNGKIY
-1335 AYAVEKQFEVPD
+1335 TYAVEKQFEVPD

-1358 EVNGMELQDISVRTV
+1358 EVNGMELSDISVRTV

-1402 KILKVGDETYELS
+1402 KTLKVGDETYELS

-1428 DYTVEYGYQTVEP
+1428 DYTVEYGYQTKEP

-1459 NTVTLPF
+1459 NTVILPF

-1471 GDTAW
+1471 GGAAW

-1495 LGSHEFAYDKDSI
+1495 LGSHEFAYNKDSI
-1508 SFSEADYA
+1508 SFSETDYA
-1516 ELIRMLGYDTGK
+1516 ELIRMLGYDVGK
-1528 YRLTSAKWQGKE
+1528 YRLTSASWQGKE
-1540 YKDKDGISCRDAYA
+1540 YKDKDGINCRDAYV

-1587 EAPAEEAQSTYVI
+1587 EAPAEEAPSTYVV
-1600 QATGYY
+1600 QATAYY
-1606 ESIGNISIGTWLA
+1606 QKADIP
-1619 LIAAMLLILFLVFFM
+1619 LL
-1634 IFKKKKEKPVQIEEK
+1634 
-1649 EVTIDKQF
+1649 VTIGIVIGVILVVAIIYILSRKQ
-1657 IEQKQ
+1657 KNVSSCWKH
-1662 FTFDEEK
+1662 TNV

>member
-1 MEQKWKKITAVML
+1 MKKKWKRITAVML
-14 VIVMLMGMAPD
+14 VIIMVLGMVPD
-25 TAVTVHAEEAAT
+25 TVVTVHAEEVDI
-37 VEQDAGNSTDGISGM
+37 VEQAADNSEESTHDI
-52 TEGITEDTT
+52 T
-61 TEELTTEV
+61 TEERVTEEAAESVTEPEDETAGEVTTEERPDD
-69 STTEKQTESEPDS
+69 SEDETTGEAEKNTEQTETTESPNVQEPD
-82 PEEEKEAG
+82 A
-90 KAEKTIEQIDTT
+90 
-102 KSSGAPE
+102 
-109 PDTADTEQE
+109 ADTETE

-134 MQDTRVYEMADTASA
+134 MQNTRVYEMADTASA
-149 VLEELKAGDL
+149 VVEELKAGDL

-176 EEEPGYVEKKE
+176 EEETGYVEKKE
-187 DCFTREPAE
+187 GCFTREPVE
-196 EMVMPVAMEEEPV
+196 ETIMPMAMEEEPV

-217 MIYSDGSWSGG
+217 MIYSDGTWSGG
-228 TIWYVNDNDKHYI
+228 IIWYVNDNDKHYI

-253 KYSGSIT
+253 KYSGTLT

-314 KLADNNSS
+314 KLADNNSN

-334 KAVNM
+334 KAV
-339 TTTSSLVGS
+339 TGVTSESGREKAAESLTP
-348 LQAQKISST
+348 QKVTNT
-357 DGNIDKTISLSGSA
+357 DGVISKTISLSGSA

-383 ISVMGVYDKDGNAV
+383 ISVMGVYDKDGKAV
-397 SYDKKTNYVG
+397 SYDKGANYVG
-407 TDGKLHIKLTSNPQ
+407 TDGKLHIRIATDSS
-421 TKFGNIENPA
+421 TGFGGIDNPA

-458 LTYDTSADTAAYF
+458 LTYDASADTSAYF
-471 AIKIYTD
+471 AMKVYTTD
-478 TPDIE
+478 IDFITPV
-483 TPKLSINKVD
+483 LSINKVD

-504 RVKGTSGDALAS
+504 YVKGTSGDALTNK
-516 GYDSGDVVINSTDD
+516 YENEQVINSTDD
-530 VFEIESA
+530 IFEIKYA

-593 DAADNRLTYT
+593 DAAANRLTYT

-629 FVYEKKELSGAGFA
+629 FVYEKKPLSGAGFA

-682 NVTITGTRIID
+682 NVSITGTRIID
-693 LFNRV
+693 LFNKV
-698 NETDV
+698 NETDS

-713 AGDYYAVETDT
+713 AGDYYAVETST
-724 PDGYENPDTKFYF
+724 PSGYENPDTKFYF
-737 TIVPNKTVRINGDD
+737 TIVPNQMVKINGNE
-751 GSGEI
+751 GIVNE
-756 INKVTP
+756 VAP
-762 ATCHVFKVDE
+762 AVCHVFKVDE
-772 AANKALNDGEF
+772 ASNKALNGGEF
-783 TLYADVANTDFYGKP
+783 TLYADVANTNFNGKP
-798 LFDSSDTVPA
+798 LFNSSDTIPA

-857 PVTEDGRSYEL
+857 PVMEDGRSYEL
-868 AEESYIFVHDGKN
+868 AEESYIFVHDGRN
-881 NASSNGFN
+881 NSSSNGFN
-889 FEHTFRDMI
+889 FEHTFRDML

-924 SDAPAAGA
+924 SDVPAAGA
-932 VFGIYAAENIYN
+932 VFGIYAAEDIYN
-944 TVGKLAWK
+944 TAGKLAWK
-952 TGQQIAAVTTNEE
+952 KDQQIAAVTTNEE
-965 GIAAYSGVLYSGNYF
+965 GIAAYSGVLYSGKYF
-980 FKEIETPDASRYIL
+980 FKELETPDASRYIL

-999 PFTVDADNSGGMLT
+999 PFTVDASGGLLT
-1013 EEPLINKL
+1013 DDPLINKL

-1047 DNDKQK
+1047 DSKKQK
-1053 LGSFV
+1053 LGTFV
-1058 TDEKG
+1058 TDVNG
-1063 EIHIEELPVGT
+1063 EIRIGNLPVGT
-1074 YYLQETKTGENYY
+1074 YYFQETKPGENYY
-1087 LDDALREVSISKEHL
+1087 LDDTLREVSISKEHL

-1110 ERMKGSIKLIK
+1110 KRMKGSIKLIK
-1121 TDGHKKTPLKGVEFD
+1121 TDGHKKTPLEGVEFD
-1136 LLDSEKNVTGSY
+1136 LLDNNKQKLGTFV
-1148 KTDEN
+1148 TDEN
-1153 GEIFIDNLEI
+1153 GEILIDNLEI
-1163 GTYYLQETKTLRGY
+1163 GTYYLQETKTLKGY

-1193 DKIVKVTNDRNDTYI
+1193 DKIVEVTNDRDDTYI

-1217 GHGGVKTGDSG
+1217 GHGGVKTGNMTPIG
-1228 LTSFI
+1228 FI
-1233 IGLFLLFMLA
+1233 LVLFLLSAAGALYIRRKKGICLEQIWKLPAKGKRFILVLVLTVGILA
-1243 MACFYMKK
+1243 L
-1251 NAASGSGDWKTT
+1251 GGLT
-1263 WAKKKKSTGIRPGR
+1263 
-1277 RQAPEWK
+1277 
-1284 AWFIKKQKPLLA
+1284 
-1296 FGIVISGSILLSL
+1296 
-1309 SVKAAA
+1309 VKAATE
-1315 GLKET
+1315 LKEI
-1320 ASRELK
+1320 SSVELK
-1326 DAEYNGRVY
+1326 DIEHNGTFYSY
-1335 AYAVEKQFEVPD
+1335 ALQKQYETSDPD
-1347 EDTDVTACFEK
+1347 EKIAFEEELEGSLKLDDVTYE
-1358 EVNGMELQDISVRTV
+1358 II
-1373 DTIPGTEL
+1373 DTIFQT
-1381 KTLEETRDYKELTQK
+1381 KVLEETKDYKGFTKK
-1396 DDKKIA
+1396 DATEIGKT
-1402 KILKVGDETYELS
+1402 LKVGGETYELS

-1428 DYTVEYGYQTVEP
+1428 DYTVEYGYQTEEP

-1466 VRLEK
+1466 VRMEK
-1471 GDTAW
+1471 SGATW

-1495 LGSHEFAYDKDSI
+1495 LGNHEFAYNKDSI
-1508 SFSEADYA
+1508 AFSETDYV
-1516 ELIRMLGYDTGK
+1516 ELIRMLGYDAGK
-1528 YRLTSAKWQGKE
+1528 YRLTSARWQGKE
-1540 YKDKDGISCRDAYA
+1540 YKDKDGISCRDAYV

-1565 VYEDDVEN
+1565 VYEDNVEN
-1573 GKLYTAHAVYTCEV
+1573 GKLYTAHALYTCEV
-1587 EAPAEEAQSTYVI
+1587 EVPAEEAPPTYVV

-1606 ESIGNISIGTWLA
+1606 KNASVWRNIITFVTEHKAVSVVSAGIV
-1619 LIAAMLLILFLVFFM
+1619 ILFIILAIVLFVTGRKR
-1634 IFKKKKEKPVQIEEK
+1634 KKASEASEGNA
-1649 EVTIDKQF
+1649 
-1657 IEQKQ
+1657 
-1662 FTFDEEK
+1662 